1 MSDTYTGGS
10 EAVAI
15 IGYACRLPGAP
26 GPAPLWELL
35 AAGADAITETPAD
48 RARVPGV
55 PRGGFVEHVADFD
68 AAFFG
73 ISPREA
79 AANDPQQRLAL
90 ELAWEALEDARR
102 VPAGLSGS
110 RTGVFLGAIW
120 DDYATLLHREGDAGI
135 DRYSMPGLQRGV
147 IANRVSYTL
156 GVHGPSLTVDAG
168 QSSSLVSVHLA
179 CESLARG
186 ESDLALAGGVSLIL
200 APDSTVAALR
210 FGGLSPDGR
219 CFTFDE
225 RANGFV
231 RGEGGAV
238 VVLKPLARALADGDR
253 VHAVIHG
260 SAVNND
266 GGGPSLTAPSAA
278 AQEAVLRTAH
288 ARAGIAPDALGYVEL
303 HGTGTPVGD
312 PVEAAALG
320 AALGAAR
327 TAPLP
332 VGSVKTNIGHLEGA
346 AGIAGLLKAVLVVER
361 GIVPPSLNFRSAP
374 AGIPLE
380 RLNLRVQTETG
391 ALGGEGFAGVSSF
404 GMGGTNCHLVLG
416 PAPAPTARTTA
427 RTADPEARTAASTV
441 PAPAPGAGGNG
452 LPTPVVVSG
461 HTAQALRAQA
471 ARLRDAVQ
479 EADLAVADV
488 AHSLATTR
496 TRFARTAVLLAEDRE
511 QLLAQLGAVAAGL
524 PAPGVSEATARTG
537 RLAMLFSGQGSQWPA
552 MAAGLLDADEVFTRT
567 IHACEEALAPHT
579 DFSLT
584 DVLRGAEG
592 APTLERVD
600 VVQPAL
606 FAVMVA
612 LAETWRSLGV
622 EPDAVAGHSQGEI
635 AAACVA
641 GALSLEDAAAVVAL
655 RSRALRALT
664 GQGGMLS
671 VQAGAARVR
680 PWLDE
685 APTLSLAADN
695 GPAAIV
701 VSGPDGA
708 LDDFAARCA
717 SHGVGTRRIPVDY
730 ASHSAHVER
739 IHDEL
744 MTALAG
750 IRPRTSEVPFLST
763 VTGEW
768 TDTAG
773 LDAAYWYRNLRST
786 VEFSAA
792 VRRLA
797 EDDFRFLVEVTP
809 HPVLVPA
816 VRDTL
821 AELDVPGTAVV
832 GSLRRG
838 EGGLTRLLGS
848 AAELLAHGRDVR
860 LPAPPGEVVDLPTYS
875 FQRERHWRPGT
886 AAAQWSGSGEPAP
899 NTAAPDTVGPE
910 TVADRDDPLR
920 QHLRAASPQSAR
932 GTVLELVRAHAAVV
946 GGFTA
951 AADVDPELT
960 FKALG
965 LASLT
970 LVELRDRL
978 AAATGLSLPP
988 TYLFDRPTPAAVAR
1002 HLCDALRGED
1012 TDGPPLGTA
1021 PAEHAHPGEPVA
1033 IVAMACRFPGGID
1046 SPAALWDV
1054 LSEGRDVLGPLPADR
1069 GWQPSL
1075 DALDTELPAAGGFL
1089 DDIAGFDAGLFGIS
1103 PREAV
1108 AMDPQQRLLLE
1119 TSWEA
1124 LERLGTDPAGL
1135 RGSRT
1140 GVFIG
1145 ATAQDYGPRMH
1156 EPAEGSEGYL
1166 LTGSTA
1172 SVASGRIAYTFGF
1185 DGPAVTVDTACS
1197 SSLVA
1202 LHLAAQ
1208 ALRAGE
1214 CSTALAGGVT
1224 LMATPG
1230 VLAEFARQG
1239 GLSPDGRCKAFGA
1252 EADGTG
1258 WSEGAGV
1265 LVLRRL
1271 SDALADG
1278 QPVLAVVRGSAVNSD
1293 GASNG
1298 LTAPNGLAQQRVIR
1312 AALTSAGLA
1321 PSDVDL
1327 VEAHG
1332 TGTRLGD
1339 PIEAQALLATYGQG
1353 RDADSPLWLGSVK
1366 SNIGHTQAA
1375 AGVAGVIKAV
1385 MALRHGVLPRT
1396 LHADEPSPH
1405 VDWSSGAVRLL
1416 TENVTLPPADR
1427 PHRAAVSS
1435 FGISGTNAHA
1445 VLEAAPEPAAREEE
1459 GPTPGPELPE
1469 LPVLLSGRGDEALR
1483 AQAAR
1488 LRAFLDADPSVPV
1501 AAIARSSATTRFSL
1515 DRRAAVFAADREEL
1529 AARLDAL
1536 AEGRDAAGVLRGVA
1550 ASGRTGF
1557 LFSGQGAQRVGMGR
1571 GLYEVFPVFA
1581 EAFDAVCA
1589 RVDLE
1594 RPLRE
1599 VVFGED
1605 AGILDRTVYA
1615 QPALFAVEVALFRLV
1630 ESWGVVPDV
1639 LVGHS
1644 IGELAAAHVAGV
1656 LSLDDACALV
1666 SARGRL
1672 MDGLPS
1678 GGAMLAVETA
1688 EGGLELPEGMDLAA
1702 VNGPTSLT
1710 LSGDADAI
1718 AGLEEQLR
1726 AEGRRVKRLAVSHAF
1741 HSRLMEP
1748 MLAEFAAVAKS
1759 LTYHAPTIPVVTTAP
1774 GELATPE
1781 YWVGQIR
1788 EPVRFA
1794 DAVSSLADVRVF
1806 LELGPDATLSALVPH
1821 IVENA
1826 TAVPLLRRDQGDAGS
1841 ALTAAAALWTWGVA
1855 PDWAAVAGQGGPRPV
1870 ELPSYA
1876 FQRTRYWTS
1885 QTPSTTALAGAGLAV
1900 AGHPLLGAVV
1910 PLAGDGGQIWTG
1922 VIGLATHPWLADHV
1936 VHGRVVL
1943 PGTALVD
1950 LALHAGSR
1958 TGLPGLAELI
1968 VSEPLVLPEHGGT
1981 QLQMTVAGHTVEIHS
1996 RPDGDTGAPWTT
2008 HAVGTLEP
2016 VRPTQATTGT
2026 GDTWPPA
2033 GTAASPEY
2041 DVLAASGL
2049 SYGPAFQGL
2058 RAAWRDG
2065 DTVLAEVE
2073 LPEGPQA
2080 TLYDAALHALGA
2092 AGLLR
2097 EDGTALLP
2105 FAWSGVTRHADGATA
2120 LRVTLTR
2127 RGPDEYAVRLADP
2140 AGAPVL
2146 TVRSLAFRPV
2156 TADRLGAGAAP
2167 TGVLYGVDWTPAGDG
2182 ERDVPL
2188 AAVPVGTTELFD
2200 TVTAVT
2206 GLRGPDALAAA
2217 GAVPGTVL
2225 ACVGT
2230 GPEPLAAGAA
2240 LARRT
2245 YDTVTAVLGLLRD
2258 WADDARSA
2266 DSRLVVVTRNAVATG
2281 DGETVD
2287 PAAAAV
2293 WGLVRS
2299 AQTEHPG
2306 RFGLVDLDGTAAS
2319 ASALATGLPGDT
2331 PQTAFRSGTPLAP
2344 RATRLRAGTTP
2355 LWGPHDTV
2363 LITGGT
2369 GALGARVARHLA
2381 AAHGVTGLVLLSRR
2395 GPEAPGATELAAE
2408 LTAQGVTVAV
2418 VAGDA
2423 ADRRDLD
2430 RVFADHPVT
2439 SVVHTAGVL
2448 DDGLLTSLTPE
2459 RVAAVLRPKAE
2470 AAALLD
2476 EATRDPGLASF
2487 VLFSSVAAS
2496 FGTAGQAS
2504 YAAANAFLD
2513 GLAAR
2518 RRAEGLPA
2526 VAVGWGL
2533 WGGAGGMADGLGAA
2547 DRARFAALG
2556 GALDPDQ
2563 GVRLLDAAATTGPA
2577 HVLAMAAEPTP
2588 EGSAPPLLRHLAR
2601 PVLRSAAARAAGLA
2615 TAADGLAALPEPE
2628 RTRAVEELVRTTVA
2642 AVLGHSSGT
2651 RVDAD
2656 RTFKDLGFD
2665 SLTGVEL
2672 RNRLAAATGLRLAAT
2687 LVFSHPSPAALTAH
2701 LREELSGAADVTAAP
2716 RPRRTAVTDEPI
2728 AVVAMSCRYPGGVD
2742 SPEELWRMVR
2752 EGREGITGFPTDRGW
2767 DLARLHDPDPSRP
2780 GTTYARHGGF
2790 LHDAAAFDAGLFGVS
2805 PREALAMDPQQR
2817 LMLELSWEAFERAGI
2832 DPARLRGSDT
2842 GVFAGVMYHD
2852 YAAAAETLPETE
2864 GYRATG
2870 GAGSVVSGR
2879 IAYTYGLEGPAVTV
2893 DTACSSSL
2901 VALHLAARSL
2911 RAGECS
2917 MALVGGVT
2925 VMSTPGVF
2933 VDFSKQRGLAPDGR
2947 CKSFSA
2953 EADGTGWSEGAGVL
2967 LVERLSDARRNGHK
2981 VLAVVRGSAVNQDG
2995 ASNGLTA
3002 PHGPS
3007 QERVIKAALAD
3018 AGLHPSDVDM
3028 VEAHGTGTKLGDP
3041 VEAEA
3046 LLATYGRGR
3055 DPELPLW
3062 LGSLKSNIGHTQA
3075 AAGVGGII
3083 KTVMALRH
3091 GVLPRTLHAG
3101 VPSPHVDWS
3110 AGAVELLTEERPW
3123 PATGRPRR
3131 AAVSSFGISGTNAHT
3146 MIEQAPD
3153 EPVAD
3158 HPLPQVPDTLVPW
3171 VLSGASPEGLRAQ
3184 AARLRAAAAAEKP
3197 ADVGLSLVT
3206 RRAALEHRAV
3216 VLGTGSEEL
3225 LRELD
3230 ALAAGRGNA
3239 PSGVAASGRTGFL
3252 FSGQGAQRVGMG
3264 RELYEAFPV
3273 FAGAF
3278 DAVCTRVDLERPL
3291 RDVVFGEDAELLA
3304 RTAYTQPALF
3314 AVEVALFRLVESWGV
3329 VPDVLVGHS
3338 IGELAAAHCA
3348 GVLSLDDACALVSAR
3363 GRLMDA
3369 LPAGGAMLAVE
3380 AAEGELELPEG
3391 VDLAAVNG
3399 PISVTVSGDADAIAG
3414 LEERLRSEGV
3424 RVKRLTVSHAF
3435 HSRLMEPMLAEFAAV
3450 AKSLTY
3456 HAPTIPVVTT
3466 APGDLATPE
3475 YWVGQIREPVRFA
3488 EAIASLTD
3496 TRTFLELG
3504 PDATLSAL
3512 VPHIVEDAT
3521 AVPALRPGHDEHGT
3535 LLRAVA
3541 ATYVRGTD
3549 VAWERYFAPLGG
3561 RPVELPTYAFQ
3572 HERYWPDAVADVGV
3586 TAARDQAEAGFWTA
3600 VAGRDVE
3607 RLADTLGLPDDE
3619 ARRGLAGL
3627 MPHLSSWHD
3636 RRRTEATVGS
3646 WYHRTVWRP
3655 VAPAPA
3661 VLDGV
3666 WLLVG
3671 TEATEATDVTRDG
3684 TGSTGGMHGT
3694 GAEIADALRRGGA
3707 TVLGL
3712 PHPGDDR
3719 AALAERLRSYG
3730 ELAGVVSLLGTDT
3743 EALHEGAALS
3753 RGLAATLLLT
3763 QACADAD
3770 VPLWALTRG
3779 AVSTGRA
3786 DGPPDPAQAQIWG
3799 FGRVAALEL
3808 PHVWGGLLDLP
3819 ETLDARAGNRLCAV
3833 LAAGRARDGGGDVED
3848 QVAVRADGVYARRL
3862 VTAVPPPLA
3871 VAPGPRTGGTV
3882 LVTGG
3887 TGALGAQVARLLAAR
3902 GHTRLLLV
3910 GRRGPEAPGAAEL
3923 VAELAAAGTAATAV
3937 ACDIA
3942 DRDALAALLAGM
3954 PEQHPLTA
3962 VVHAAGVLDDG
3973 VLDGLTPDRFEQV
3986 LRSKT
3991 LAAENLDALSR
4002 GLTLDAFV
4010 LFSSFTGAVGTAGQA
4025 NYAAANAH
4033 LDALAERRRA
4043 QGLPATSIG
4052 WGPWAETGM
4061 AEDEALTQR
4070 LRRSGLT
4077 PLSPD
4082 LAVTVLGRT
4091 LDGTDAGGDG
4101 SAGAAGAAVV
4111 VADVDWERFGS
4122 GFTAARP
4129 GRLLRELVPAGPP
4142 DGTEDPNGAGDLAA
4156 RLAAAGEGERR
4167 RITEDLVRTLAA
4179 FVLGHGT
4186 AATVAPDKAF
4196 RDLGF
4201 DSLTAVELRN
4211 ALRAATGLPLPA
4223 GLIFD
4228 HPTPAALA
4236 ARLRAELTGAAEAAA
4251 PAASAVSAVPSAS
4264 VAADDPIAIVAM
4276 GCRFPGAATPEEFWD
4291 LLADGLDLV
4300 GDFPADRGWDLRD
4313 APDFARRGA
4322 FLPDAAD
4329 FDADLFGVSP
4339 REALAMDP
4347 QQRLMLETSWE
4358 TFERAGLDPAS
4369 LKGRRIGVFA
4379 GTNGQD
4385 YAGLFPAVGS
4395 GLEGHVATGSA
4406 ASVLSGRVSYTYGL
4420 EGPAI
4425 TVDTACSSSLVALH
4439 LAAQSLRSGE
4449 CSMALA
4455 GGVTVM
4461 AGPLAFL
4468 EFAHQRGL
4476 AADGRCKA
4484 FGAEADGTGWGE
4496 GVGLVLLERL
4506 SEARA
4511 NGRRV
4516 LGILRGSAVN
4526 QDGASN
4532 GLTAPNGPAQQRVI
4546 RAALASARLWP
4557 SEVDAVEAHGTGT
4570 KLGDPIEAEAL
4581 LATYGKDRTEPL
4593 YLGSVKSNIGH
4604 TQAAAGI
4611 AGVIKMLLAMHH
4623 GVLPRTLH
4631 AAEPS
4636 PAVDWNTG
4644 GLRLLTETTP
4654 WTPRAGRPRRAAVS
4668 SFGISGTNAHVV
4680 LEQAEQADVAVPPA
4694 PPQRSVLPWAFS
4706 AHSGAALRA
4715 RAEAL
4720 RTLCET
4726 PGVPSAATG
4735 RALATTSLG
4744 QAHRAVVL
4752 AEDIAGYSAGLTAL
4766 TADEPAAG
4774 TIRGAVR
4781 EGRTGFLFSGQGAQ
4795 RVGMG
4800 RELYDAFPVFADAFD
4815 DVCAR
4820 VDLERPL
4827 REVAFGEDAGLL
4839 DRTVYA
4845 QAGLFAVEVALYRL
4859 VESWGVVPD
4868 VLVGHSIGELAAAHV
4883 AGVLSLDDACALVSA
4898 RGRLMDGLPSG
4909 GAMLAVEAAEDE
4921 LELPEGVDLAAVNGP
4936 ASVTVSGVADAIG
4949 VLEER
4954 LRSEGVRVKRLTV
4967 SHAFHSHLMEPMLAD
4982 FAAVAKSLTYHSPTI
4997 PLVTTAP
5004 GDLATPEYWI
5014 GQIREP
5020 VRFADAIAS
5029 LTTEHTRFV
5038 ELGPDGTLSAL
5049 VPGAVPVLRRSR
5061 PETESLFAAL
5071 ARLWVEGT
5079 AVDLAAAFPEAPPVT
5094 LPPYPFQR
5102 TRFWPQAA
5110 PAAHRTA
5117 SGEVRGEGPGE
5128 GRYEVTWVS
5137 MAEGTARP
5145 TGTWL
5150 LVTPPGGDDR
5160 GDVDTDPVG
5169 RALQR
5174 AGARVV
5180 AVPGGTDRAAL
5191 AARLRAATEETMPAG
5206 VLALP
5211 PGAGGLPSVVALVQA
5226 LDDAGVPG
5234 PLWCATQGAVRAST
5248 DDPGPDPDQAA
5259 VWGFGRVAALE
5270 TPRTWGG
5277 LVDLPTEWDDRT
5289 GVRLAALL
5297 GGDRS
5302 EDQVAIRRTGVL
5314 GRRLVEGAPG
5324 RGDRTAD
5331 GWRPTG
5337 TVLVTGGTGALGAHT
5352 ARRLARQ
5359 GAPHVLLVGRRGPD
5373 APGAGELAAELTALG
5388 SRVTLAACDVSDRAA
5403 LAELLAGIPE
5413 ELPLTGI
5420 VHAAG
5425 TVDDGVIGS
5434 LSPDGVA
5441 ELLHTRLA
5449 AVRHLDELTVAQPL
5463 DHFVLFTSF
5472 AGVVGNLGQAAYAA
5486 GNAALDAF
5494 AQRRR
5499 AAGRPT
5505 TALAW
5510 GPWAGAGVGAG
5521 AAAGEQQRRTG
5532 VTPLSPDAALL
5543 AFDEALAEDRTTVCV
5558 AGIDWSRFGPVIEA
5572 GRGGRLLDL
5581 LPAAPR
5587 PAPPVPDGNEN
5598 RRGPG
5603 QGPDLAE
5610 RLARAPQ
5617 AEQER
5622 ILLDLVV
5629 SRTATALGHRT
5640 PAAIDPDRQFRD
5652 LGTDSVMAVELRNLL
5667 DAATGQSLPATLAFD
5682 HPTPAALAAHLRGLL
5697 VGGPDPATDA
5707 ASTES
5712 AVARLERLE
5721 AELAATPPD
5730 AEETAVLLARLRDLT
5745 DRLRTA
5751 TAAPPAH
5758 SGPKGGDGEIDLES
5772 ATASDLFDL
5781 IHKEFGKS

>member
-26 GPAPLWELL
+26 GPAALWELL
-35 AAGADAITETPAD
+35 AAGADAVTETPAD

-55 PRGGFVEHVADFD
+55 PRGGFVDHVADFD

-79 AANDPQQRLAL
+79 AATDPQQRLAL
-90 ELAWEALEDARR
+90 ELAWEALEDARS
-102 VPAGLSGS
+102 VPADLRGS

-120 DDYATLLHREGDAGI
+120 DDYATLLHREGDDGV
-135 DRYSMPGLQRGV
+135 DRHTMPGLQRGV

-231 RGEGGAV
+231 RGEGGGV

-253 VHAVIHG
+253 IHAVVHG

-278 AQEAVLRTAH
+278 AQEAVVRAAH
-288 ARAGIAPDALGYVEL
+288 ARAGVAPDAVGYVEL

-346 AGIAGLLKAVLVVER
+346 AGVAGLLKAVLTVER
-361 GIVPPSLNFRSAP
+361 GLVPPSLNFRSAP

-416 PAPAPTARTTA
+416 PAPTASPA
-427 RTADPEARTAASTV
+427 TAASPATTTSPV
-441 PAPAPGAGGNG
+441 PAATSVPAASPAPAPAADGEA

-461 HTAQALRAQA
+461 RTAQALRAQA
-471 ARLRDAVQ
+471 ARLRDAV
-479 EADLAVADV
+479 EESDLAVADV

-511 QLLAQLGAVAAGL
+511 QLLEQLGAVAAGL

-567 IHACEEALAPHT
+567 VHACEAALAPHT

-592 APTLERVD
+592 APTLDRVD

-655 RSRALRALT
+655 RSRALRALA

-671 VQAGAARVR
+671 VQAGADRVR
-680 PWLDE
+680 QWLD
-685 APTLSLAADN
+685 ATPSLSLAADN
-695 GPAAIV
+695 GPAAVV
-701 VSGPDGA
+701 VSGPDGDLDA
-708 LDDFAARCA
+708 LAARCA
-717 SHGVGTRRIPVDY
+717 SHGVATRRIPVDY
-730 ASHSAHVER
+730 ASHSAQVER
-739 IHDEL
+739 IREEL
-744 MTALAG
+744 LSALAG
-750 IRPRTSEVPFLST
+750 IRPRTSDVPFLST

-786 VEFSAA
+786 VEFAGA

-797 EDDFRFLVEVTP
+797 EEDFRFLVEVTP

-821 AELDVPGTAVV
+821 AELDVTGTAVV

-838 EGGLTRLLGS
+838 EGGPARLLASG
-848 AAELLAHGRDVR
+848 AELLAHGLDVR
-860 LPAPPGEVVDLPTYS
+860 LPAPPGEVVDLPTYA
-875 FQRERHWRPGT
+875 FQRERHWRPGP
-886 AAAQWSGSGEPAP
+886 AAERWNGTTEPGG
-899 NTAAPDTVGPE
+899 NTAADGTAAHPTATDRTVAAPAVAAPAVAAPAAAGPE
-910 TVADRDDPLR
+910 DALR
-920 QHLRAASPQSAR
+920 ERLRSASRQSAR
-932 GTVLELVRAHAAVV
+932 GTVLELVRSHAAVA
-946 GGFTA
+946 GGF
-951 AADVDPELT
+951 ADASAVDPELT
-960 FKALG
+960 FKDLG

-978 AAATGLSLPP
+978 AAATGLTLPP
-988 TYLFDRPTPAAVAR
+988 TYLFDRPTPAEVAR

-1012 TDGPPLGTA
+1012 TDGTPPGTA
-1021 PAEHAHPGEPVA
+1021 ARNPVDPGEPVA

-1054 LSEGRDVLGPLPADR
+1054 LSEGREVLGGLPADR
-1069 GWQPSL
+1069 GWQPYL

-1089 DDIAGFDAGLFGIS
+1089 ADIAGFDAGLFGIS
-1103 PREAV
+1103 PREAQ

-1124 LERLGTDPAGL
+1124 LERLGTDPAAL

-1140 GVFIG
+1140 GVFVG
-1145 ATAQDYGPRMH
+1145 ATAMDYGPRMH
-1156 EPAEGSEGYL
+1156 EPGEGAEGYL

-1185 DGPAVTVDTACS
+1185 EGPAVTVDTACS

-1208 ALRAGE
+1208 SLRAGE

-1278 QPVLAVVRGSAVNSD
+1278 QRVLAVVRGSAVTSD

-1312 AALTSAGLA
+1312 DALASAGLT

-1353 RDADSPLWLGSVK
+1353 RDPEQPVWLGSVK

-1396 LHADEPSPH
+1396 LHADTPSPH
-1405 VDWSSGAVRLL
+1405 VDWSAGAVRLL
-1416 TENVTLPPADR
+1416 TENVPLAPADR

-1445 VLEAAPEPAAREEE
+1445 VIEAAPAPAGPATEEPAA
-1459 GPTPGPELPE
+1459 GPA
-1469 LPVLLSGRGDEALR
+1469 LPVLLSGRGDTALR

-1488 LRAFLDADPSVPV
+1488 LRSFLDTEPFLPV
-1501 AAIARSSATTRFSL
+1501 TAIARSSATTRFTL

-1536 AEGRDAAGVLRGVA
+1536 AAGHDSAGLLSGVA
-1550 ASGRTGF
+1550 APGRVGF

-1571 GLYEVFPVFA
+1571 ELYEAFPVFA

-1589 RVDLE
+1589 RVELE
-1594 RPLRE
+1594 LPLLRD
-1599 VVFGED
+1599 VVFGDD
-1605 AGILDRTVYA
+1605 AELLARTVYT

-1630 ESWGVVPDV
+1630 ESWGLAPDV

-1644 IGELAAAHVAGV
+1644 IGELAAAHCAGV
-1656 LSLDDACALV
+1656 LSLEDACRLV

-1672 MDGLPS
+1672 MDALPS
-1678 GGAMLAVETA
+1678 GGAMLAVEAA
-1688 EGGLELPEGMDLAA
+1688 EDGLELPDGVDLAA
-1702 VNGPTSLT
+1702 VNGPTSVT
-1710 LSGDADAI
+1710 VSGDAEAVDS
-1718 AGLEEQLR
+1718 LEERLR
-1726 AEGRRVKRLAVSHAF
+1726 AEGVRVKRLTVSHAF

-1748 MLAEFAAVAKS
+1748 MQAEFAAVAES
-1759 LTYHAPTIPVVTTAP
+1759 LTYHAPAIPVVTTAP
-1774 GELATPE
+1774 GDIATPA

-1794 DAVSSLADVRVF
+1794 DAIASLGDTRTF
-1806 LELGPDATLSALVPH
+1806 LELGPDGTLSALVPL
-1821 IVENA
+1821 VSDDA
-1826 TAVPLLRRDQGDAGS
+1826 TAVPLLRRDQDAAGS
-1841 ALTAAAALWTWGVA
+1841 ALTAVAALWTRGVA
-1855 PDWAAVAGQGGPRPV
+1855 PDWAAVAGPGGGHPV
-1870 ELPSYA
+1870 ELPAYA

-1885 QTPSTTALAGAGLAV
+1885 QVPSTTALAGAGLAV
-1900 AGHPLLGAVV
+1900 AHHPLLGAEV
-1910 PLAGDGGQIWTG
+1910 PLAGDGGQVWTG

-1943 PGTALVD
+1943 PGTAYVD
-1950 LALHAGSR
+1950 LALHAGR
-1958 TGLPGLAELI
+1958 QAGLPGLAELI
-1968 VSEPLVLPEHGGT
+1968 VHEPLVLPERGGC
-1981 QLQMTVAGHTVEIHS
+1981 QLQMTVSGHTVEIHS
-1996 RPDGDTGAPWTT
+1996 RPDGDSGARWTT

-2016 VRPTQATTGT
+2016 DRPAGEAPRP
-2026 GDTWPPA
+2026 DDAWPPTSPSVA
-2033 GTAASPEY
+2033 PEY
-2041 DVLAASGL
+2041 DALAAAGL
-2049 SYGPAFQGL
+2049 AYGPGFRGL
-2058 RAAWRDG
+2058 RAAWREG
-2065 DTVLAEVE
+2065 DTVHAEVE

-2080 TLYDAALHALGA
+2080 VLYDAALHALGA
-2092 AGLLR
+2092 TGLLR
-2097 EDGTALLP
+2097 EDGSALLP
-2105 FAWSGVTRHADGATA
+2105 FAWSGVTRHAVGATA
-2120 LRVTLTR
+2120 LRVALTR
-2127 RGPDEYAVRLADP
+2127 RGPDEYTVRLADP
-2140 AGAPVL
+2140 AGRPVL
-2146 TVRSLAFRPV
+2146 TARSLAFRPV
-2156 TADRLGAGAAP
+2156 TADRLGDAA
-2167 TGVLYGVDWTPAGDG
+2167 TGVLHGIDWTPATEG
-2182 ERDVPL
+2182 EETREAPL
-2188 AAVPVGTTELFD
+2188 AALPVCTADLLD
-2200 TVTAVT
+2200 TVAGVT
-2206 GLRGPDALAAA
+2206 RFPDLKAWAEE
-2217 GAVPGTVL
+2217 GAHPGVVL
-2225 ACVGT
+2225 ACVGS
-2230 GPEPLAAGAA
+2230 GPEPAAVGAA

-2245 YDTVTAVLGLLRD
+2245 HATVDAVLALLRD
-2258 WADDARSA
+2258 WADDERFA
-2266 DSRLVVVTRNAVATG
+2266 DGRLVVVTRNAVATA
-2281 DGETVD
+2281 DGEPVD

-2306 RFGLVDLDGTAAS
+2306 RFGLVDLDGTPAS
-2319 ASALATGLPGDT
+2319 AQALAGGLPGDI
-2331 PQTAFRSGTPLAP
+2331 PQTALRSGTPLTP
-2344 RATRLRAGTTP
+2344 RATRLRGGTTP
-2355 LWGPHDTV
+2355 TWGPRDTV

-2381 AAHGVTGLVLLSRR
+2381 AEHGVAGLVLLSRS
-2395 GPEAPGATELAAE
+2395 GPDAPGAGELVAE
-2408 LTAQGVTVAV
+2408 LTAHGVTATV

-2423 ADRRDLD
+2423 ADRRVLD
-2430 RVFADHPVT
+2430 RVLADHPVT

-2459 RVAAVLRPKAE
+2459 RLAAVLRPKAGT
-2470 AAALLD
+2470 AALLD
-2476 EATRDPGLASF
+2476 EATRHLGLTSF

-2526 VAVGWGL
+2526 LSVGWGL

-2556 GALDPDQ
+2556 GALEPDQ
-2563 GVRLLDAAATTGPA
+2563 GVRLLDAAAAAGPA
-2577 HVLAMAAEPTP
+2577 HVLAMAAQPVPDATTTT
-2588 EGSAPPLLRHLAR
+2588 PLLRHLVRAELR
-2601 PVLRSAAARAAGLA
+2601 PAASAAS
-2615 TAADGLAALPEPE
+2615 AADPGGLTALPERE
-2628 RTRAVEELVRTTVA
+2628 RARAVEELVRTTVT

-2651 RVDAD
+2651 RLDPD

-2701 LREELSGAADVTAAP
+2701 LLQELGGTATTAAVA
-2716 RPRRTAVTDEPI
+2716 RSPRRTATTDEPI
-2728 AVVAMSCRYPGGVD
+2728 AIVAMSCRYPGGVD

-2752 EGREGITGFPTDRGW
+2752 EGRDGITGFPTDRGW
-2767 DLARLHDPDPSRP
+2767 DLGRLHDPDPSRP

-2817 LMLELSWEAFERAGI
+2817 LLLELSWETFERAGI
-2832 DPARLRGSDT
+2832 DPATLRGSET

-2852 YAAAAETLPETE
+2852 YAAAAETLHETE

-2879 IAYTYGLEGPAVTV
+2879 ISYTYGLEGPAVTV

-2917 MALVGGVT
+2917 LALVGGVT
-2925 VMSTPGVF
+2925 VMSTPSVF

-2953 EADGTGWSEGAGVL
+2953 DADGTGWSEGAGML
-2967 LVERLSDARRNGHK
+2967 LVERLSDAVRNGHR
-2981 VLAVVRGSAVNQDG
+2981 VLALVRGSAVNQDG

-3007 QERVIKAALAD
+3007 QERVIRAALAD
-3018 AGLHPSDVDM
+3018 AGLTPGDVDM

-3055 DPELPLW
+3055 NPEQPLW

-3091 GVLPRTLHAG
+3091 GVLPRTLHAD

-3110 AGAVELLTEERPW
+3110 AGAVELLAEERPW
-3123 PATGRPRR
+3123 PETGRPRR

-3146 MIEQAPD
+3146 MIEQAPA
-3153 EPVAD
+3153 EPVAGEPVPRD
-3158 HPLPQVPDTLVPW
+3158 PDTLIPW
-3171 VLSGASPEGLRAQ
+3171 VLSGATPEALRAQ
-3184 AARLRAAAAAEKP
+3184 AARLRSSATAEDP
-3197 ADVGLSLVT
+3197 ADVGLSLAT

-3216 VLGTGSEEL
+3216 VLGAGREEL
-3225 LRELD
+3225 LAHLDEL
-3230 ALAAGRGNA
+3230 ATGRGNT
-3239 PSGVAASGRTGFL
+3239 PTGVAVSGRTGFL

-3273 FAGAF
+3273 FAEAF
-3278 DAVCTRVDLERPL
+3278 DAVCARVDLELPL
-3291 RDVVFGEDAELLA
+3291 RGVVFGDDAALLA
-3304 RTAYTQPALF
+3304 RTVYTQPALF

-3329 VPDVLVGHS
+3329 TPDVLVGHS

-3348 GVLSLDDACALVSAR
+3348 GVLSLDDACALVSTR

-3369 LPAGGAMLAVE
+3369 LPSGGAMLAVE
-3380 AAEGELELPEG
+3380 ASEDGLDLPEG

-3399 PISVTVSGDADAIAG
+3399 PTSITVSGDAEAVGA
-3414 LEERLRSEGV
+3414 LEERLRAEGV

-3435 HSRLMEPMLAEFAAV
+3435 HSRLMEPMQAEFAAV
-3450 AKSLTY
+3450 AESLTY
-3456 HAPTIPVVTT
+3456 HAPAIPVVTT
-3466 APGDLATPE
+3466 APGDLATPD

-3488 EAIASLTD
+3488 DAIASLTD

-3504 PDATLSAL
+3504 PDGTLSAL
-3512 VPHIVEDAT
+3512 VPHITDDAT
-3521 AVPALRPGHDEHGT
+3521 AAPALRPEQGEHAR

-3541 ATYVRGTD
+3541 EVYVRGAA
-3549 VAWERYFAPLGG
+3549 VAWETFFAPLGG

-3572 HERYWPDAVADVGV
+3572 HERYWPDAVADAGAA
-3586 TAARDQAEAGFWTA
+3586 TARDEAEADFWTA
-3600 VAGRDVE
+3600 VAGQDVD
-3607 RLADTLGLPDDE
+3607 RLADALGLPDDD

-3646 WYHRTVWRP
+3646 WYHRAVWRP

-3671 TEATEATDVTRDG
+3671 ADLDEG
-3684 TGSTGGMHGT
+3684 P
-3694 GAEIADALRRGGA
+3694 GARIADALRRGGA

-3712 PHPGDDR
+3712 PDPGDDR
-3719 AALAERLRSYG
+3719 TALADRLRGYG
-3730 ELAGVVSLLGTDT
+3730 DLAGVVSLCGTDT
-3743 EALHEGAALS
+3743 TALRDGGALG

-3808 PHVWGGLLDLP
+3808 PHVWGGLIDLP
-3819 ETLDARAGNRLCAV
+3819 ETLDDRAGNRLCAV
-3833 LAAGRARDGGGDVED
+3833 LAAGRDRDGDGDVED
-3848 QVAVRADGVYARRL
+3848 QLAVRADGVSARRL
-3862 VTAVPPPLA
+3862 VAAPAPPPA
-3871 VAPGPRTGGTV
+3871 TGPGPRTDGTV

-3910 GRRGPEAPGAAEL
+3910 GRRGPDAPGAAEL
-3923 VAELAAAGTAATAV
+3923 VAELAAAGATATAV
-3937 ACDIA
+3937 ACDAA
-3942 DRDALAALLAGM
+3942 DRDALAALLAGI

-3973 VLDGLTPDRFEQV
+3973 VLDALTPDRFEQV
-3986 LRSKT
+3986 LRAKT
-3991 LAAENLDALSR
+3991 LAAENLDALS
-4002 GLTLDAFV
+4002 GDLPLDSFV

-4043 QGLPATSIG
+4043 RGLPATSIG
-4052 WGPWAETGM
+4052 FGPWAETGM

-4077 PLSPD
+4077 PLDPD
-4082 LAVTVLGRT
+4082 LAIGVLGRT
-4091 LDGTDAGGDG
+4091 LDGTDATAD
-4101 SAGAAGAAVV
+4101 GAAVV
-4111 VADVDWERFGS
+4111 VADVDWRRFAT

-4129 GRLLRELVPAGPP
+4129 SRLLRELVPAGRP
-4142 DGTEDPNGAGDLAA
+4142 DEAGDPAGATGLAA

-4236 ARLRAELTGAAEAAA
+4236 ARLRADLTGATEAVA
-4251 PAASAVSAVPSAS
+4251 PAGAPGPSAS
-4264 VAADDPIAIVAM
+4264 AAADDPVAVVAM
-4276 GCRFPGAATPEEFWD
+4276 GCRFPGAATPEEFWEV
-4291 LLADGLDLV
+4291 LTQGLDLV
-4300 GDFPADRGWDLRD
+4300 GDLPADRGWDLRD

-4322 FLPDAAD
+4322 FLPDAAG

-4358 TFERAGLDPAS
+4358 TFERAGLDPAT
-4369 LKGRRIGVFA
+4369 LQGRRIGVFA

-4395 GLEGHVATGSA
+4395 GVEGHVATGSA
-4406 ASVLSGRVSYTYGL
+4406 ASVLSGRISYTYGL

-4461 AGPLAFL
+4461 TGPTAFV

-4476 AADGRCKA
+4476 SADGRCKA
-4484 FGAEADGTGWGE
+4484 FAASADGTGWGE

-4506 SEARA
+4506 SDARA

-4516 LGILRGSAVN
+4516 LGLLRGSAVN

-4570 KLGDPIEAEAL
+4570 RLGDPIEAEAL

-4593 YLGSVKSNIGH
+4593 HLGSVKSNIGH

-4611 AGVIKMLLAMHH
+4611 AGVIKMLLAMQH

-4631 AAEPS
+4631 AAEPT
-4636 PAVDWNTG
+4636 PAVDWDTG
-4644 GLRLLTETTP
+4644 SLRLLDEATP
-4654 WTPRAGRPRRAAVS
+4654 WTPRDGRPRRAAVS

-4680 LEQAEQADVAVPPA
+4680 LEQADDAA
-4694 PPQRSVLPWAFS
+4694 PSAPDQRSVLPWAFS
-4706 AHSGAALRA
+4706 AHSGTALRA

-4720 RTLCET
+4720 KALCDT
-4726 PGVPSAATG
+4726 PGTSAVATG
-4735 RALATTSLG
+4735 RTLATTARG

-4752 AEDIAGYSAGLTAL
+4752 AEDLTGYATGLTAL

-4774 TIRGAVR
+4774 TVRGTVR

-4800 RELYDAFPVFADAFD
+4800 RELYEAFPVFADAFD
-4815 DVCAR
+4815 AVCAR
-4820 VDLERPL
+4820 VDLDRPL
-4827 REVAFGEDAGLL
+4827 REVVFGDGEALN
-4839 DRTVYA
+4839 RTVYA
-4845 QAGLFAVEVALYRL
+4845 QAGLFALEVALFRL
-4859 VESWGVVPD
+4859 VESWGVTPD
-4868 VLVGHSIGELAAAHV
+4868 VLVGHSIGELAAAHC
-4883 AGVLSLDDACALVSA
+4883 AGVLSLDDACRLVSA
-4898 RGRLMDGLPSG
+4898 RGRLMDALPSG
-4909 GAMLAVEAAEDE
+4909 GAMLAVETAEDG
-4921 LELPEGVDLAAVNGP
+4921 LELPDGVDLAAVNGP
-4936 ASVTVSGVADAIG
+4936 TSITVSGDADAIG
-4949 VLEER
+4949 TLEEG

-4967 SHAFHSHLMEPMLAD
+4967 SHAFHSHLMEPMQAE
-4982 FAAVAKSLTYHSPTI
+4982 FAAVAKALTYHTPSVPV
-4997 PLVTTAP
+4997 VTTAP
-5004 GDLATPEYWI
+5004 GDIATPDYWVD
-5014 GQIREP
+5014 QIREP

-5029 LTTEHTRFV
+5029 LTEHTRFL
-5038 ELGPDGTLSAL
+5038 ELGPAGALSAL
-5049 VPGAVPVLRRSR
+5049 VPGAVPAMRRDR
-5061 PETESLFAAL
+5061 PEAECLFAAL

-5079 AVDLAAAFPEAPPVT
+5079 DVDLAAAFPQAPPVT
-5094 LPPYPFQR
+5094 LPPYPFQH
-5102 TRFWPQAA
+5102 TRFWPEAT
-5110 PAAHRTA
+5110 PAAHRA
-5117 SGEVRGEGPGE
+5117 APDR
-5128 GRYEVTWVS
+5128 GRYEVIWTPV
-5137 MAEGTARP
+5137 AEGAARP
-5145 TGTWL
+5145 AGTWL
-5150 LVTPPGGDDR
+5150 LVTPPGGGARADVAADR
-5160 GDVDTDPVG
+5160 VG
-5169 RALQR
+5169 RALEG

-5191 AARLRAATEETMPAG
+5191 TARLRAATEGSTPAG
-5206 VLALP
+5206 VLALAS
-5211 PGAGGLPSVVALVQA
+5211 GAGSLPSVVVLAQA

-5234 PLWCATQGAVRAST
+5234 PLWCATQGAVRVST

-5259 VWGFGRVAALE
+5259 VWGFGLTAALE
-5270 TPRTWGG
+5270 MPRTWGG
-5277 LVDLPTEWDDRT
+5277 LVDLPAEWDDRT
-5289 GVRLAALL
+5289 GTRLAALL
-5297 GGDRS
+5297 GSADA
-5302 EDQVAIRRTGVL
+5302 EDQAAIRRTGVL
-5314 GRRLVEGAPG
+5314 GRRLVQDAPRRADG
-5324 RGDRTAD
+5324 TPD

-5337 TVLVTGGTGALGAHT
+5337 TVLITGGTGALGAHT
-5352 ARRLARQ
+5352 ARRLARR
-5359 GAPHVLLVGRRGPD
+5359 GAPHLLLVGRRGPD
-5373 APGAGELAAELTALG
+5373 APGAAELAAELTALG
-5388 SRVTLAACDVSDRAA
+5388 SRVTLAACDTADRDA
-5403 LAELLAGIPE
+5403 LAELLAHLPE
-5413 ELPLTGI
+5413 DLPLSGV

-5425 TVDDGVIGS
+5425 TVHDGVITS
-5434 LSPDGVA
+5434 LTPDGVA
-5441 ELLHTRLA
+5441 DLLDTRLA
-5449 AVRHLDELTVAQPL
+5449 AARHLDELTAEHRL

-5499 AAGRPT
+5499 AAGRAT

-5510 GPWAGAGVGAG
+5510 GPWAGTGVGA
-5521 AAAGEQQRRTG
+5521 ATAAGEQQQRTG
-5532 VTPLSPDAALL
+5532 VTPLSPDEALL

-5558 AGIDWSRFGPVIEA
+5558 AGIDWNRFGSLLRA

-5587 PAPPVPDGNEN
+5587 PATPATD
-5598 RRGPG
+5598 G
-5603 QGPDLAE
+5603 QGQGQEQPDLAG
-5610 RLARAPQ
+5610 RLAGASR

-5622 ILLDLVV
+5622 VLVDLVV
-5629 SRTATALGHRT
+5629 SRTAAALGHRT
-5640 PAAIDPDRQFRD
+5640 TAAIDPDRQFRA

-5667 DAATGQSLPATLAFD
+5667 DAATGLSLPATLVFD
-5682 HPTPAALAAHLRGLL
+5682 HPTPAALAAHLRGRLL
-5697 VGGPDPATDA
+5697 GEDPATDPA
-5707 ASTES
+5707 DTES
-5712 AVARLERLE
+5712 AVVRLEKFELGLLE
-5721 AELAATPPD
+5721 TPPD

-5745 DRLRTA
+5745 DRLRSA
-5751 TAAPPAH
+5751 AAPAPAR
-5758 SGPKGGDGEIDLES
+5758 SGPTGAADEIDLEAAS
-5772 ATASDLFDL
+5772 ASDLFDL

>member
-26 GPAPLWELL
+26 GPAPLWDLL
-35 AAGADAITETPAD
+35 VAGADAITETPAD

-55 PRGGFVEHVADFD
+55 PRGGFIEHVADFD

-79 AANDPQQRLAL
+79 AATDPQQRLAL
-90 ELAWEALEDARR
+90 ELAWEALEDARHI
-102 VPAGLSGS
+102 PAGLSGS

-238 VVLKPLARALADGDR
+238 VVLKPLARALADNDR
-253 VHAVIHG
+253 IHAVIHG

-288 ARAGIAPDALGYVEL
+288 TRAGITPDAVGYVEL

-346 AGIAGLLKAVLVVER
+346 AGIAGLLKAVLAVER
-361 GIVPPSLNFRSAP
+361 GVVPPSLNFRSAP

-416 PAPAPTARTTA
+416 PAPAPAARPAAVSTT
-427 RTADPEARTAASTV
+427 
-441 PAPAPGAGGNG
+441 PAVDGNG
-452 LPTPVVVSG
+452 LPTPVVVSA

-471 ARLRDAVQ
+471 ARLRDAVE

-496 TRFARTAVLLAEDRE
+496 TRFARTAVLLAEDRA
-511 QLLAQLGAVAAGL
+511 QLLAQLGAVIAGL

-552 MAAGLLDADEVFTRT
+552 MAAGLLDVDEVFTRT

-606 FAVMVA
+606 FSVMVA
-612 LAETWRSLGV
+612 LAATWRSLGV
-622 EPDAVAGHSQGEI
+622 QPDAVAGHSQGEI

-655 RSRALRALT
+655 RSRALRALA

-695 GPAAIV
+695 GPAAVV
-701 VSGPDGA
+701 VSGPDAA

-717 SHGVGTRRIPVDY
+717 SHGVGTKRIPVDY

-750 IRPRTSEVPFLST
+750 IRPRTSDVPFLST

-797 EDDFRFLVEVTP
+797 EEDFRFLVEVTP

-838 EGGLTRLLGS
+838 EGTLTRLLGS
-848 AAELLAHGRDVR
+848 AAELLAHGRDVD
-860 LPAPPGEVVDLPTYS
+860 LPAPPGEAVDLPTYA
-875 FQRERHWRPGT
+875 FQRERHWRPG
-886 AAAQWSGSGEPAP
+886 AAAAPWSGSGEPPSNSAV
-899 NTAAPDTVGPE
+899 PDTAGPR
-910 TVADRDDPLR
+910 TATDRDDPLR
-920 QHLRAASPQSAR
+920 ARLRATSPQSAR
-932 GTVLELVRAHAAVV
+932 GTVLELVRSHAAVV
-946 GGFTA
+946 GGFAA
-951 AADVDPELT
+951 AADVNPELT

-978 AAATGLSLPP
+978 AAATGLTLPP
-988 TYLFDRPTPAAVAR
+988 TYLFERPTPAAVAR
-1002 HLCDALRGED
+1002 HLCDVLRGED
-1012 TDGPPLGTA
+1012 TDGPPRGTV
-1021 PAEHAHPGEPVA
+1021 PAAHMEPGEPVA

-1054 LSEGRDVLGPLPADR
+1054 LSEGREVLGDLPTDR

-1075 DALDTELPAAGGFL
+1075 DALDIELPSSGGFL

-1103 PREAV
+1103 PREAL

-1124 LERLGTDPAGL
+1124 LERLGTDPAAL

-1278 QPVLAVVRGSAVNSD
+1278 QRVLAVVRGSAVNSD

-1312 AALTSAGLA
+1312 AALTAAGLE
-1321 PSDVDL
+1321 PRDVDL

-1339 PIEAQALLATYGQG
+1339 PIEAQALLATYGQD
-1353 RDADSPLWLGSVK
+1353 RDEPLYLGSVK

-1385 MALRHGVLPRT
+1385 MALRNGVLPRT

-1405 VDWSSGAVRLL
+1405 VDWESGAVRLL

-1427 PHRAAVSS
+1427 PYRAAVSS

-1445 VLEAAPEPAAREEE
+1445 VIEAAPEPAPTEEE
-1459 GPTPGPELPE
+1459 APTPGPA
-1469 LPVLLSGRGDEALR
+1469 LPVLLSGRGDAALR

-1488 LRAFLDADPSVPV
+1488 LRTFLAAGPTVPV

-1529 AARLDAL
+1529 ADRLGAL
-1536 AEGRDAAGVLRGVA
+1536 AEGHDAAGVLRGVA
-1550 ASGRTGF
+1550 SSGRMGF
-1557 LFSGQGAQRVGMGR
+1557 LFSGQGAQYAGMASE
-1571 GLYEVFPVFA
+1571 LYEAFPVFA
-1581 EAFDAVCA
+1581 DAFDAVCA

-1594 RPLRE
+1594 LPLRE

-1605 AGILDRTVYA
+1605 ADLLARTAYT

-1630 ESWGVVPDV
+1630 ESWGVTPDV

-1644 IGELAAAHVAGV
+1644 IGELAAAHCAGV

-1672 MDGLPS
+1672 MDALPS
-1678 GGAMLAVETA
+1678 GGAMLAVEAA
-1688 EGGLELPEGMDLAA
+1688 EGELELPEGVDLAA

-1710 LSGDADAI
+1710 VSGDAEAI
-1718 AGLEEQLR
+1718 GALEERLR
-1726 AEGRRVKRLAVSHAF
+1726 AENVRVKRLTVSHAF

-1748 MLAEFAAVAKS
+1748 MLDEFATVAES
-1759 LTYHAPTIPVVTTAP
+1759 LTYHAPTIPVVATAP
-1774 GELATPE
+1774 GDMASPE

-1794 DAVSSLADVRVF
+1794 DAVASLTDTRTF
-1806 LELGPDATLSALVPH
+1806 LELGPDGTLSALVPH
-1821 IVENA
+1821 IAEDA
-1826 TAVPLLRRDQGDAGS
+1826 TAVPLLRRDQGDVGA

-1855 PDWAAVAGQGGPRPV
+1855 PDWAVVAGPGGPRPV

-1885 QTPSTTALAGAGLAV
+1885 QALSTTALAGAGLDV

-1910 PLAGDGGQIWTG
+1910 PLAGGGGQVWTG

-1936 VHGRVVL
+1936 IHGRIVL

-1981 QLQMTVAGHTVEIHS
+1981 QLQMTVAGQTVEIHS
-1996 RPDGDTGAPWTT
+1996 RTAGDTGAPWTT

-2016 VRPTQATTGT
+2016 VRPPQADPGPD
-2026 GDTWPPA
+2026 DTWPPA
-2033 GTAASPEY
+2033 GTPISPEY
-2041 DVLAASGL
+2041 DTLAAYGL
-2049 SYGPAFQGL
+2049 SYGPAFRGL

-2065 DTVLAEVE
+2065 DTVHAEVE

-2080 TLYDAALHALGA
+2080 ALYDAALHALGA
-2092 AGLLR
+2092 TGLLR

-2105 FAWSGVTRHADGATA
+2105 FAWSGVNRHADGATA

-2127 RGPDEYAVRLADP
+2127 RGPDEYEVRLADP

-2146 TVRSLAFRPV
+2146 TARSLAFRPV
-2156 TADRLGAGAAP
+2156 TADRLAAAS
-2167 TGVLYGVDWTPAGDG
+2167 TGVLYGVDWIPAGGG
-2182 ERDVPL
+2182 ERETPL

-2206 GLRGPDALAAA
+2206 GVRGLDALAEAE
-2217 GAVPGTVL
+2217 AVPGTVL
-2225 ACVGT
+2225 ACVGA
-2230 GPEPLAAGAA
+2230 GPEPLATGAA

-2245 YDTVTAVLGLLRD
+2245 HDTVTAVLGLLRD
-2258 WADDARSA
+2258 WAHDERLA

-2281 DGETVD
+2281 DGEKVD

-2293 WGLVRS
+2293 WGLTRS
-2299 AQTEHPG
+2299 AQTEHPD

-2319 ASALATGLPGDT
+2319 ASALAAGLPDDT
-2331 PQTAFRSGTPLAP
+2331 PQTAFRSGTPLTP
-2344 RATRLRAGTTP
+2344 RAARLRAGSTP
-2355 LWGPHDTV
+2355 PWGPHDTV

-2369 GALGARVARHLA
+2369 GALGARVARHLS

-2408 LTAQGVTVAV
+2408 LTAQGVTVTV

-2430 RVFADHPVT
+2430 RVLADHPVT

-2459 RVAAVLRPKAE
+2459 RVAAVLRSKAE

-2476 EATRDPGLASF
+2476 EATRDLGLTSF

-2533 WGGAGGMADGLGAA
+2533 WGGTGGMAEGLGTA
-2547 DRARFAALG
+2547 DRARFTALG
-2556 GALDPDQ
+2556 GALEPDQ
-2563 GVRLLDAAATTGPA
+2563 GVQLLDAAATAGPA
-2577 HVLAMAAEPTP
+2577 HVLAMAAEPAP
-2588 EGSAPPLLRHLAR
+2588 DGSAPPLLRHLAR
-2601 PVLRSAAARAAGLA
+2601 PVLRSAAAVGPAAD
-2615 TAADGLAALPEPE
+2615 ADGLAALPEPE

-2701 LREELSGAADVTAAP
+2701 LREELSGAAAVTTAP
-2716 RPRRTAVTDEPI
+2716 RPRRAAATDEPI
-2728 AVVAMSCRYPGGVD
+2728 AIVAMSCRYPGGVD

-2752 EGREGITGFPTDRGW
+2752 EGRDGITGFPTDRGW

-2817 LMLELSWEAFERAGI
+2817 LMLELSWETFERAGI
-2832 DPARLRGSDT
+2832 DPAGLRGSDT

-2852 YAAAAETLPETE
+2852 YAAAAENLPETE

-2925 VMSTPGVF
+2925 VMSTPSVF

-2953 EADGTGWSEGAGVL
+2953 DADGTGWSEGAGVL
-2967 LVERLSDARRNGHK
+2967 LVERLSDARRNGHQ

-3018 AGLHPSDVDM
+3018 AGLTPGDVDM

-3046 LLATYGRGR
+3046 LLATYGRDR
-3055 DPELPLW
+3055 NPEQPLW

-3101 VPSPHVDWS
+3101 APSPHVDWS

-3123 PATGRPRR
+3123 PTTGRPRR

-3153 EPVAD
+3153 EPAD
-3158 HPLPQVPDTLVPW
+3158 PPLPQVPDTLVPW

-3184 AARLRAAAAAEKP
+3184 AARLRTTAAAEKP

-3206 RRAALEHRAV
+3206 RRTALEHRAV
-3216 VLGTGSEEL
+3216 VLGTGGDEL

-3239 PSGVAASGRTGFL
+3239 PSGVASSGRTGFL

-3273 FAGAF
+3273 FADAF
-3278 DAVCTRVDLERPL
+3278 DAVCARVDLELPL
-3291 RDVVFGEDAELLA
+3291 REVVFGADADLLA
-3304 RTAYTQPALF
+3304 RTVYTQPALF

-3329 VPDVLVGHS
+3329 APDVLIGHS

-3369 LPAGGAMLAVE
+3369 LPSGGAMLAVE
-3380 AAEGELELPEG
+3380 AAEGALELPEG

-3399 PISVTVSGDADAIAG
+3399 PTSVTVSGDAEAITV
-3414 LEERLRSEGV
+3414 LEERLRAENV

-3435 HSRLMEPMLAEFAAV
+3435 HSHRMEPMQAEFAAV

-3456 HAPTIPVVTT
+3456 HAPTIPVITT
-3466 APGDLATPE
+3466 APGDMATPE

-3488 EAIASLTD
+3488 DAVASLTD

-3504 PDATLSAL
+3504 PDTTLSGL
-3512 VPHIVEDAT
+3512 VPHVVEDAT
-3521 AVPALRPGHDEHGT
+3521 AVPALRAGQGEHAA

-3541 ATYVRGTD
+3541 ALYVHGTD
-3549 VAWERYFAPLGG
+3549 VAWGTYFAPLGG

-3572 HERYWPDAVADVGV
+3572 RERYWPDAAADVGI
-3586 TAARDQAEAGFWTA
+3586 TAARDQAETGFWTA

-3607 RLADTLGLPDDE
+3607 RLADTLGLPDDDT
-3619 ARRGLAGL
+3619 RRGLAGL

-3636 RRRTEATVGS
+3636 RRRTDATVGS

-3655 VAPAPA
+3655 VAAAPA

-3666 WLLVG
+3666 WLVVG
-3671 TEATEATDVTRDG
+3671 TDSTDSTDSTHRADSTDG
-3684 TGSTGGMHGT
+3684 SDSA
-3694 GAEIADALRRGGA
+3694 GARIADALRRGGA

-3712 PHPGDDR
+3712 PHPGTDR

-3743 EALHEGAALS
+3743 TALHGGAALS
-3753 RGLAATLLLT
+3753 SGLAATLLLT

-3819 ETLDARAGNRLCAV
+3819 ETLDVRAGNRLCAV
-3833 LAAGRARDGGGDVED
+3833 LATGRARDGDGGVED

-3862 VTAVPPPLA
+3862 VAAAPPA
-3871 VAPGPRTGGTV
+3871 FVVAPGPRTDGTV

-3923 VAELAAAGTAATAV
+3923 IAELAAAGTTATAV

-3942 DRDALAALLAGM
+3942 DRDALAALLAGI

-3973 VLDGLTPDRFEQV
+3973 VLDGLTPDRFERV

-4002 GLTLDAFV
+4002 DLPLDAFV

-4091 LDGTDAGGDG
+4091 LDGTDTDVD
-4101 SAGAAGAAVV
+4101 GAAGAAVV
-4111 VADVDWERFGS
+4111 VADVDWERFAS

-4129 GRLLRELVPAGPP
+4129 SRLLRELVPAGPP
-4142 DGTEDPNGAGDLAA
+4142 DGAEDPNGATGLAA

-4236 ARLRAELTGAAEAAA
+4236 ARLRADLTGAAEAAT
-4251 PAASAVSAVPSAS
+4251 PATSPVPAAS

-4276 GCRFPGAATPEEFWD
+4276 GCRFPGAATPEEYWD
-4291 LLADGLDLV
+4291 LLAEGLDLV
-4300 GDFPADRGWDLRD
+4300 GDIPADRGWDLRD

-4322 FLPDAAD
+4322 FLPDAAG

-4369 LKGRRIGVFA
+4369 LKDRRIGVFA

-4406 ASVLSGRVSYTYGL
+4406 ASVLSGRISYTYGL

-4461 AGPLAFL
+4461 AGPIAFL

-4484 FGAEADGTGWGE
+4484 FAASADGTGWGE

-4506 SEARA
+4506 SDARA

-4557 SEVDAVEAHGTGT
+4557 SDVDAVEAHGTGT
-4570 KLGDPIEAEAL
+4570 RLGDPIEAEAL
-4581 LATYGKDRTEPL
+4581 LATYGKDRAEPL
-4593 YLGSVKSNIGH
+4593 LLGSVKSNIGH

-4631 AAEPS
+4631 ADEPS

-4644 GLRLLTETTP
+4644 GLRLLTEATP
-4654 WTPRAGRPRRAAVS
+4654 WTARAGRPRRAAVS

-4680 LEQAEQADVAVPPA
+4680 LEQADVAVLPA
-4694 PPQRSVLPWAFS
+4694 PSQHSVLPWAFS
-4706 AHSGAALRA
+4706 AHSDAALRA
-4715 RAEAL
+4715 RAETL
-4720 RTLCET
+4720 RTLCDT
-4726 PGVPSAATG
+4726 PGVSTVAAG
-4735 RALATTSLG
+4735 RALATTSVGL
-4744 QAHRAVVL
+4744 AHRAVVL
-4752 AEDIAGYSAGLTAL
+4752 AEDTAGYAAGLTAL
-4766 TADEPAAG
+4766 TADAPAAG
-4774 TIRGAVR
+4774 TIRGTAR

-4815 DVCAR
+4815 AVCAR
-4820 VDLERPL
+4820 VDLELPL
-4827 REVAFGEDAGLL
+4827 REVVFGEDAELL
-4839 DRTVYA
+4839 ARTVYT
-4845 QAGLFAVEVALYRL
+4845 QAGLFAVEVALFRL
-4859 VESWGVVPD
+4859 VESWGVTPD
-4868 VLVGHSIGELAAAHV
+4868 MLIGHSVGELAAAHC

-4898 RGRLMDGLPSG
+4898 RGRSMDALPSG
-4909 GAMLAVEAAEDE
+4909 GAMLAVEAAEDG
-4921 LELPEGVDLAAVNGP
+4921 LELPDGVDLAAVNGP
-4936 ASVTVSGVADAIG
+4936 TSLTVSGDPDA
-4949 VLEER
+4949 VTRLEEK
-4954 LRSEGVRVKRLTV
+4954 LRAQGVRVKRLTV
-4967 SHAFHSHLMEPMLAD
+4967 SHAFHSHLMEPMLD
-4982 FAAVAKSLTYHSPTI
+4982 EFAVVAKSLTYHAPTI
-4997 PLVTTAP
+4997 PVAATAP
-5004 GDLATPEYWI
+5004 GDMATPEYWV

-5020 VRFADAIAS
+5020 VRFADAITS
-5029 LTTEHTRFV
+5029 LATEHTRFL

-5049 VPGAVPVLRRSR
+5049 VPAAVPVMRRNR

-5079 AVDLAAAFPEAPPVT
+5079 AVDLAAAFPDAPPVT
-5094 LPPYPFQR
+5094 LPPYPFQHS
-5102 TRFWPQAA
+5102 RFWPQAA
-5110 PAAHRTA
+5110 PAAHRA
-5117 SGEVRGEGPGE
+5117 SSGE
-5128 GRYEVTWVS
+5128 GRYEVTWVPV
-5137 MAEGTARP
+5137 AEGAARP
-5145 TGTWL
+5145 AGTWL
-5150 LVTPPGGDDR
+5150 LVTPPGGDGRADAEADR
-5160 GDVDTDPVG
+5160 AG
-5169 RALQR
+5169 RALHR

-5180 AVPGGTDRAAL
+5180 VVPGGTDRAAL
-5191 AARLRAATEETMPAG
+5191 ADRLRAATEETTPAG

-5211 PGAGGLPSVVALVQA
+5211 PDAAGLPSVVTLVQA

-5234 PLWCATQGAVRAST
+5234 PLWCATRGAVQVST
-5248 DDPGPDPDQAA
+5248 DDPGPDPEQAA
-5259 VWGFGRVAALE
+5259 LWGFGRVAALE
-5270 TPRTWGG
+5270 MPRAWGG
-5277 LVDLPTEWDDRT
+5277 MVDLPAAWDDRT

-5297 GGDRS
+5297 GADGS

-5314 GRRLVEGAPG
+5314 GRRLVEGTPS
-5324 RGDRTAD
+5324 RRDPTAD
-5331 GWRPTG
+5331 AWQPTG

-5359 GAPHVLLVGRRGPD
+5359 GAPHLLLVGRRGPD

-5388 SRVTLAACDVSDRAA
+5388 SRVTLAACDVADRAA
-5403 LAELLAGIPE
+5403 LATLLANIPE
-5413 ELPLTGI
+5413 ELPLTGV

-5425 TVDDGVIGS
+5425 TVVDGVIGS
-5434 LSPDGVA
+5434 LGPGGVA
-5441 ELLHTRLA
+5441 DLLHTRLA
-5449 AVRHLDELTVAQPL
+5449 AVRHLDELTAGHPL
-5463 DHFVLFTSF
+5463 DRFVLFTSF

-5486 GNAALDAF
+5486 CNAALDAF
-5494 AQRRR
+5494 AQRRV
-5499 AAGRPT
+5499 AAGRTT

-5521 AAAGEQQRRTG
+5521 TAASEQQQRTG
-5532 VTPLSPDAALL
+5532 VTPLPPDEALL

-5558 AGIDWSRFGPVIEA
+5558 AGVDWSRFGPVLEA

-5587 PAPPVPDGNEN
+5587 PAPPVPDG
-5598 RRGPG
+5598 PG
-5603 QGPDLAE
+5603 QGADLAE
-5610 RLARAPQ
+5610 RLARAPR

-5622 ILLDLVV
+5622 VLLDLVV
-5629 SRTATALGHRT
+5629 SRTAAALGHRT

-5652 LGTDSVMAVELRNLL
+5652 LGTDSVMAVELRNML
-5667 DAATGQSLPATLAFD
+5667 DAATGLSLPATLAFD
-5682 HPTPAALAAHLRGLL
+5682 HPTPAALAAYLRGHL
-5697 VGGPDPATDA
+5697 VGGPDPTTDA
-5707 ASTES
+5707 VGSES
-5712 AVARLERLE
+5712 AVALLEKFE
-5721 AELAATPPD
+5721 AGLHEMPPD
-5730 AEETAVLLARLRDLT
+5730 PGETAVLLARLRDLA

-5751 TAAPPAH
+5751 TAAPPAP
-5758 SGPKGGDGEIDLES
+5758 SGPTVGDGEIDLES
-5772 ATASDLFDL
+5772 ASASDLFDL

>member
-1 MSDTYTGGS
+1 MSDTHTGGS

-35 AAGADAITETPAD
+35 AAGADAITEAPAD
-48 RARVPGV
+48 RARVPGA
-55 PRGGFVEHVADFD
+55 PRGGFIEHVADFD

-73 ISPREA
+73 VSPREA
-79 AANDPQQRLAL
+79 AATDPQQRLAL

-102 VPAGLSGS
+102 IPAGLRGS

-120 DDYATLLHREGDAGI
+120 DDYATLLHREGDTGI

-186 ESDLALAGGVSLIL
+186 ESDLALAGGVSLVL

-231 RGEGGAV
+231 RGEGGGV

-253 VHAVIHG
+253 VHAVVHG

-288 ARAGIAPDALGYVEL
+288 ARAGIAPDAVGYVEL

-346 AGIAGLLKAVLVVER
+346 AGIAGLLKAVLAVER
-361 GIVPPSLNFRSAP
+361 GVVPPSLNFRSAP

-391 ALGGEGFAGVSSF
+391 ALGGEGFAGVSAF

-416 PAPAPTARTTA
+416 PAPAPAARPA
-427 RTADPEARTAASTV
+427 AAS
-441 PAPAPGAGGNG
+441 PAPAADGSGP
-452 LPTPVVVSG
+452 PTPVVVSG
-461 HTAQALRAQA
+461 RTARALRAQA

-537 RLAMLFSGQGSQWPA
+537 RLAMLFAGQGSQWPA
-552 MAAGLLDADEVFTRT
+552 MAAGLLGTDEVFTRT
-567 IHACEEALAPHT
+567 LLACEEALAPHT

-584 DVLRGAEG
+584 DVLRGAED

-655 RSRALRALT
+655 RSRALRALA
-664 GQGGMLS
+664 GRGGMLS

-680 PWLDE
+680 RWLDE
-685 APTLSLAADN
+685 APALSLAADN
-695 GPAAIV
+695 GPAAVV

-708 LDDFAARCA
+708 LDGFAARCA
-717 SHGVGTRRIPVDY
+717 AHDVATRRIPVDY
-730 ASHSAHVER
+730 ASHSAQVESVR
-739 IHDEL
+739 DEL
-744 MTALAG
+744 LSALAG

-797 EDDFRFLVEVTP
+797 EEDFRFLVEVTP

-821 AELDVPGTAVV
+821 AGLDVPGTAVV

-838 EGGLTRLLGS
+838 EGGPARLLGS

-860 LPAPPGEVVDLPTYS
+860 LPAPPGEVVDLPTYA

-886 AAAQWSGSGEPAP
+886 AAARWSGSGEPTRNAS
-899 NTAAPDTVGPE
+899 APDTAGPE
-910 TVADRDDPLR
+910 TTVDPETAAGPDDPLR
-920 QHLRAASPQSAR
+920 ERLRAASPRSAR
-932 GTVLELVRAHAAVV
+932 GTVLELVRSHAAVA

-978 AAATGLSLPP
+978 AAATGLTLPP
-988 TYLFDRPTPAAVAR
+988 TYLFDHPTPAAVAR

-1012 TDGPPLGTA
+1012 PDGPPRGTA
-1021 PAEHAHPGEPVA
+1021 PADRVDPGEPVA
-1033 IVAMACRFPGGID
+1033 VVAMACRFPGGID

-1054 LSEGRDVLGPLPADR
+1054 LDEGREVLGDLPADR

-1075 DALDTELPAAGGFL
+1075 DALDTGLPAAGGFL

-1103 PREAV
+1103 PREAL

-1119 TSWEA
+1119 TSREA
-1124 LERLGTDPAGL
+1124 LERLGTDPAAL
-1135 RGSRT
+1135 RNSRT

-1252 EADGTG
+1252 DADGTG

-1278 QPVLAVVRGSAVNSD
+1278 QHVLAVVRGSAVNSD

-1312 AALTSAGLA
+1312 AALASAGLE
-1321 PSDVDL
+1321 PSDVDV

-1339 PIEAQALLATYGQG
+1339 PIEAQALLATYGKD
-1353 RDADSPLWLGSVK
+1353 RAPERPLWLGSVK

-1405 VDWSSGAVRLL
+1405 VDWSAGAVRLL
-1416 TENVTLPPADR
+1416 TEHVTLPPADR

-1445 VLEAAPEPAAREEE
+1445 VIEAAPGPAARAEEA
-1459 GPTPGPELPE
+1459 PAPGPA
-1469 LPVLLSGRGDEALR
+1469 LPVLLSGRGDAALR

-1488 LRAFLDADPSVPV
+1488 LRAFLDAEPSLPV

-1536 AEGRDAAGVLRGVA
+1536 AEDHESAGVLRGVA
-1550 ASGRTGF
+1550 VSGRTGF

-1571 GLYEVFPVFA
+1571 ELYDAFPVFA
-1581 EAFDAVCA
+1581 DAFDAVCA

-1594 RPLRE
+1594 RSLRE
-1599 VVFGED
+1599 VVFGQD
-1605 AGILDRTVYA
+1605 AELLNRTVYA
-1615 QPALFAVEVALFRLV
+1615 QAGLFAVEVALFRLV
-1630 ESWGVVPDV
+1630 ESWGVAPDV

-1644 IGELAAAHVAGV
+1644 IGELAAAHCAGV
-1656 LSLDDACALV
+1656 LSLDDACRLV

-1672 MDGLPS
+1672 MDALPS

-1688 EGGLELPEGMDLAA
+1688 EDGLELPGGMDLAA
-1702 VNGPTSLT
+1702 VNGPTSVT
-1710 LSGDADAI
+1710 VSGDTDAI
-1718 AGLEEQLR
+1718 AALEERLR
-1726 AEGRRVKRLAVSHAF
+1726 AQGVRVKRLTVSHAF
-1741 HSRLMEP
+1741 HSHLMEP
-1748 MLAEFAAVAKS
+1748 MLDAFAAVAKS
-1759 LTYHAPTIPVVTTAP
+1759 LTYHAPTLPVVTTAP
-1774 GELATPE
+1774 GDLTTSD

-1788 EPVRFA
+1788 QPVRFA
-1794 DAVSSLADVRVF
+1794 DAIASLSEVRVF
-1806 LELGPDATLSALVPH
+1806 LELGPDGVLSALVPH
-1821 IVENA
+1821 LVDDA
-1826 TAVPLLRRDQGDAGS
+1826 TAVPLLRRDRDDTES
-1841 ALTAAAALWTWGVA
+1841 ALTALAALWTRGGA
-1855 PDWAAVAGQGGPRPV
+1855 PDWAAVAGPGGARPV

-1885 QTPSTTALAGAGLAV
+1885 PAPSTTALAVAGLAV
-1900 AGHPLLGAVV
+1900 ADHPLLGAVV
-1910 PLAGDGGQIWTG
+1910 PLAGDGGQVWTG

-1936 VHGRVVL
+1936 IHGRVVL
-1943 PGTALVD
+1943 PGTAFVD

-1958 TGLPGLAELI
+1958 AGLPELAELI
-1968 VSEPLVLPEHGGT
+1968 VREPLVLPGRGGI
-1981 QLQMTVAGHTVEIHS
+1981 QLQMTVAGRTVEIHS

-2016 VRPTQATTGT
+2016 VRPPRATPGP
-2026 GDTWPPA
+2026 GGTWPPA

-2041 DVLAASGL
+2041 DALAASGL
-2049 SYGPAFQGL
+2049 AYGPAFRGL
-2058 RAAWRDG
+2058 RAVWRDG
-2065 DTVLAEVE
+2065 DTVYAEVE

-2080 TLYDAALHALGA
+2080 VPYDAALHALGA
-2092 AGLLR
+2092 TGLLR
-2097 EDGTALLP
+2097 EDGAALLP

-2156 TADRLGAGAAP
+2156 TADRLGDAS
-2167 TGVLYGVDWTPAGDG
+2167 TGVLYGIDWSPAGDG
-2182 ERDVPL
+2182 EREAPL
-2188 AAVPVGTTELFD
+2188 AAVSVGTTDLLD
-2200 TVTAVT
+2200 TVTGVARFR
-2206 GLRGPDALAAA
+2206 GLDALTEAE
-2217 GAVPGTVL
+2217 AVPGTVL
-2225 ACVGT
+2225 ACVGA

-2245 YDTVTAVLGLLRD
+2245 HDTVTAVLGLLRD
-2258 WADDARSA
+2258 WADDERCAG
-2266 DSRLVVVTRNAVATG
+2266 SRLVVVTRNAVATA
-2281 DGETVD
+2281 DGGTVD

-2306 RFGLVDLDGTAAS
+2306 RFDLVDLDGTAAS
-2319 ASALATGLPGDT
+2319 ASALAAGLPGDT
-2331 PQTAFRSGTPLAP
+2331 PQAALRSGTPLTP
-2344 RATRLRAGTTP
+2344 RAARLRAGTTP
-2355 LWGPHDTV
+2355 RWGPHDTV

-2369 GALGARVARHLA
+2369 GALGARAARHLA
-2381 AAHGVTGLVLLSRR
+2381 AVHGVAGLVLLSRR
-2395 GPEAPGATELAAE
+2395 GPDAPGATELAAE
-2408 LTAQGVTVAV
+2408 LTARGVTVAV

-2423 ADRRDLD
+2423 ADRGDLD
-2430 RVFADHPVT
+2430 RVLAAHPVT

-2476 EATRDPGLASF
+2476 EATRALGLTSF

-2526 VAVGWGL
+2526 VSVGWGL

-2563 GVRLLDAAATTGPA
+2563 GVRLLDAAATAGPA
-2577 HVLAMAAEPTP
+2577 HVLAMAAEPAP
-2588 EGSAPPLLRHLAR
+2588 EGAAPPPLLRHLTR
-2601 PVLRSAAARAAGLA
+2601 PVLRPAAAAGEAA
-2615 TAADGLAALPEPE
+2615 GLAALPEPE
-2628 RTRAVEELVRTTVA
+2628 RARAVEELVRTTVA

-2651 RVDAD
+2651 RMDAD

-2701 LREELSGAADVTAAP
+2701 LREELGGAATVTAAP
-2716 RPRRTAVTDEPI
+2716 HPRRAAATDEPI
-2728 AVVAMSCRYPGGVD
+2728 AIVAMSCRYPGGVD
-2742 SPEELWRMVR
+2742 GPEELWRMVR
-2752 EGREGITGFPTDRGW
+2752 EGRDGITGFPTDRGW
-2767 DLARLHDPDPSRP
+2767 DLGRLHDPDPSRP

-2817 LMLELSWEAFERAGI
+2817 LMLELSWETFERAGI
-2832 DPARLRGSDT
+2832 DPAALRGSDT

-2852 YAAAAETLPETE
+2852 YAAGAEALPETE

-2879 IAYTYGLEGPAVTV
+2879 ISYTYGLEGPAVTV

-2901 VALHLAARSL
+2901 VALHLAARAL

-2953 EADGTGWSEGAGVL
+2953 DADGTGWSEGAGML
-2967 LVERLSDARRNGHK
+2967 LVERLSDARRNGHT
-2981 VLAVVRGSAVNQDG
+2981 VLALVRGSAVNQDG

-3007 QERVIKAALAD
+3007 QERVIRAALAD
-3018 AGLHPSDVDM
+3018 AGLAPGDVDV
-3028 VEAHGTGTKLGDP
+3028 VEAHGTGTRLGDP
-3041 VEAEA
+3041 IEAQA
-3046 LLATYGRGR
+3046 LLATYGQDR
-3055 DPELPLW
+3055 DEPLY

-3091 GVLPRTLHAG
+3091 GVLPRTLHADE
-3101 VPSPHVDWS
+3101 PSPHVDWS

-3153 EPVAD
+3153 EPVVG
-3158 HPLPQVPDTLVPW
+3158 HPPPRVPDTLVPW

-3184 AARLRAAAAAEKP
+3184 AARLRATAAAGNP
-3197 ADVGLSLVT
+3197 VDVGLSLAT

-3216 VLGTGSEEL
+3216 VLGTGREEL
-3225 LRELD
+3225 LRRLD
-3230 ALAAGRGNA
+3230 ALAVGSGDA
-3239 PSGVAASGRTGFL
+3239 PSGVAVSGRTAFL
-3252 FSGQGAQRVGMG
+3252 FSGQGAQRAGMG
-3264 RELYEAFPV
+3264 RELYETFPV
-3273 FAGAF
+3273 FADAF
-3278 DAVCTRVDLERPL
+3278 DAVCARVDLDRPL
-3291 RDVVFGEDAELLA
+3291 REVVFGDGEALD
-3304 RTAYTQPALF
+3304 RTVYAQAGLF
-3314 AVEVALFRLVESWGV
+3314 AVEVALFRLVESWGLA
-3329 VPDVLVGHS
+3329 PDVLVGHS

-3348 GVLSLDDACALVSAR
+3348 GVLSLDDACTLVSAR

-3369 LPAGGAMLAVE
+3369 LPSGGAMLAVE

-3399 PISVTVSGDADAIAG
+3399 PTSITVSGDADAIAA
-3414 LEERLRSEGV
+3414 LEERLRAQGV

-3435 HSRLMEPMLAEFAAV
+3435 HSHLMEPMLDAFAAV

-3456 HAPTIPVVTT
+3456 RPPTIPVVTT
-3466 APGDLATPE
+3466 APGDPATPD
-3475 YWVGQIREPVRFA
+3475 YWIGQIREPVRFA
-3488 EAIASLTD
+3488 DAVSSLAD
-3496 TRTFLELG
+3496 VRTFFELG
-3504 PDATLSAL
+3504 PDGVLSAL
-3512 VPHIVEDAT
+3512 VPHLVDDAT
-3521 AVPALRPGHDEHGT
+3521 ALPALRSDLGEHAT
-3535 LLRAVA
+3535 LLRALAEV
-3541 ATYVRGTD
+3541 YVHGTD

-3572 HERYWPDAVADVGV
+3572 HERYWPDAVADAG
-3586 TAARDQAEAGFWTA
+3586 TTTARDEAEAGFWTA
-3600 VAGRDVE
+3600 VAGRDVD
-3607 RLADTLGLPDDE
+3607 RLADALGLPDED

-3636 RRRTEATVGS
+3636 RRRTEVTVGS

-3666 WLLVG
+3666 WLVVG
-3671 TEATEATDVTRDG
+3671 ADSTDSTDSTHSADAG
-3684 TGSTGGMHGT
+3684 GSTG
-3694 GAEIADALRRGGA
+3694 AQIADALRRGGA

-3719 AALAERLRSYG
+3719 AVLADRLRSYG

-3743 EALHEGAALS
+3743 RALREGAALS

-3770 VPLWALTRG
+3770 VPLWVLTRG

-3808 PHVWGGLLDLP
+3808 PHVWGGLIDLP
-3819 ETLDARAGNRLCAV
+3819 EILDVRAGNRLCAV
-3833 LAAGRARDGGGDVED
+3833 LATGRARDADGDVED
-3848 QVAVRADGVYARRL
+3848 QVAVRADGVHARRL
-3862 VTAVPPPLA
+3862 VAAVPPPPAA
-3871 VAPGPRTGGTV
+3871 VPGPRTGGTV

-3887 TGALGAQVARLLAAR
+3887 TGALGAQVARLLATR
-3902 GHTRLLLV
+3902 GRTRLLLV

-3923 VAELAAAGTAATAV
+3923 VAELAAAGTTATAV
-3937 ACDIA
+3937 ACDVA
-3942 DRDALAALLAGM
+3942 DRDALAALLAGI

-3991 LAAENLDALSR
+3991 LAAENLDALSSD
-4002 GLTLDAFV
+4002 LPLDAFV

-4043 QGLPATSIG
+4043 RGLPATSLG
-4052 WGPWAETGM
+4052 FGPWAETGM

-4077 PLSPD
+4077 PLPPD
-4082 LAVTVLGRT
+4082 LAVGVLGRT
-4091 LDGTDAGGDG
+4091 LDGTDATGD
-4101 SAGAAGAAVV
+4101 GAAVV
-4111 VADVDWERFGS
+4111 VADVDWERFAS

-4129 GRLLRELVPAGPP
+4129 SRLLRELVPAGPP
-4142 DGTEDPNGAGDLAA
+4142 DGTEDPDGATGLAA

-4236 ARLRAELTGAAEAAA
+4236 ARLRAELTGAAVTVA
-4251 PAASAVSAVPSAS
+4251 PATPGPSAS
-4264 VAADDPIAIVAM
+4264 PAADDPIAVVAM

-4291 LLADGLDLV
+4291 LLTEGLDLV

-4322 FLPDAAD
+4322 FLPDAAG

-4347 QQRLMLETSWE
+4347 QQRLLLETSWE
-4358 TFERAGLDPAS
+4358 TFERAGLDPTS
-4369 LKGRRIGVFA
+4369 LEGRRIGVFA

-4406 ASVLSGRVSYTYGL
+4406 ASVLSGRISYTYGL

-4461 AGPLAFL
+4461 TGPTAFL

-4484 FGAEADGTGWGE
+4484 FAASADGTGWGE
-4496 GVGLVLLERL
+4496 GIGLVLLERL
-4506 SEARA
+4506 SDARA
-4511 NGRRV
+4511 GGRRV

-4546 RAALASARLWP
+4546 RAALASAGLWP

-4570 KLGDPIEAEAL
+4570 RLGDPIEAEAL
-4581 LATYGKDRTEPL
+4581 LATYGKDRAEPL

-4631 AAEPS
+4631 AAEPT
-4636 PAVDWNTG
+4636 PAVDWNAG
-4644 GLRLLTETTP
+4644 SLRLLGETTP

-4668 SFGISGTNAHVV
+4668 AFGISGTNAHVV
-4680 LEQAEQADVAVPPA
+4680 LEQADVAVPSEPA
-4694 PPQRSVLPWAFS
+4694 QHSVLPWAFS
-4706 AHSGAALRA
+4706 AHSDTALRA

-4720 RTLCET
+4720 RTLCDT
-4726 PGVPSAATG
+4726 PGVLAVAAG

-4744 QAHRAVVL
+4744 QPHRAVVL
-4752 AEDIAGYSAGLTAL
+4752 AGDIAGYATGLTALAAL

-4774 TIRGAVR
+4774 AIRGTVR

-4795 RVGMG
+4795 RAGMG
-4800 RELYDAFPVFADAFD
+4800 RELYETFPVFADAFD
-4815 DVCAR
+4815 AVCAR
-4820 VDLERPL
+4820 VDLDRPL
-4827 REVAFGEDAGLL
+4827 RDVVFGDGEAL

-4845 QAGLFAVEVALYRL
+4845 QPALFAVEVALFRL
-4859 VESWGVVPD
+4859 VQSWGLAPD
-4868 VLVGHSIGELAAAHV
+4868 VLIGHSIGELAAAHC
-4883 AGVLSLDDACALVSA
+4883 AGVLSLDDACTLVSA
-4898 RGRLMDGLPSG
+4898 RGRLMDALPPG
-4909 GAMLAVEAAEDE
+4909 GAMLAVEAAEGE

-4936 ASVTVSGVADAIG
+4936 TSITLSGDTHAIDA
-4949 VLEER
+4949 LEER
-4954 LRSEGVRVKRLTV
+4954 LRAQGIRVKRLTV
-4967 SHAFHSHLMEPMLAD
+4967 SHAFHSHLMEPMQAE
-4982 FAAVAKSLTYHSPTI
+4982 FAAVAKSLTYHPPTL
-4997 PLVTTAP
+4997 PVVTTAP
-5004 GDLATPEYWI
+5004 GDPATPEYWV

-5029 LTTEHTRFV
+5029 LTETGHTRFL
-5038 ELGPDGTLSAL
+5038 ELGPDGALSAL
-5049 VPGAVPVLRRSR
+5049 VPGAAPAMRRSR
-5061 PETESLFAAL
+5061 PETESLFTAL

-5079 AVDLAAAFPEAPPVT
+5079 AVDLAAVFPEAPPVT
-5094 LPPYPFQR
+5094 LPPYPFQH
-5102 TRFWPQAA
+5102 TRFWPRAT

-5117 SGEVRGEGPGE
+5117 SASDR
-5128 GRYEVTWVS
+5128 GRYEVTWVPV
-5137 MAEGTARP
+5137 AEGAARP

-5160 GDVDTDPVG
+5160 ADAAADRVG
-5169 RALQR
+5169 RALHR

-5180 AVPGGTDRAAL
+5180 VVPGGTDRAAL
-5191 AARLRAATEETMPAG
+5191 AARLRAAVEKTPPAG

-5211 PGAGGLPSVVALVQA
+5211 SGAGGLPSVVALAQA

-5234 PLWCATQGAVRAST
+5234 PLWCATRGAVRVST

-5270 TPRTWGG
+5270 MPRTWGG
-5277 LVDLPTEWDDRT
+5277 LVDLPAEWDDRT

-5297 GGDRS
+5297 GADGS

-5314 GRRLVEGAPG
+5314 GRRLVEGTPPR

-5359 GAPHVLLVGRRGPD
+5359 GARHLLLVGRRGPD

-5388 SRVTLAACDVSDRAA
+5388 SRVSLAACDVADRAA

-5413 ELPLTGI
+5413 ELPLTGV

-5434 LSPDGVA
+5434 LTPDGVA
-5441 ELLHTRLA
+5441 DLLHTRLA
-5449 AVRHLDELTVAQPL
+5449 AVRHLDELTSGHRL
-5463 DHFVLFTSF
+5463 DRFVLFTSF

-5499 AAGRPT
+5499 AAGRTT

-5521 AAAGEQQRRTG
+5521 AAADEQQQRTG
-5532 VTPLSPDAALL
+5532 VTPLPPDEALL

-5558 AGIDWSRFGPVIEA
+5558 AGIDWSRFGPVLEA

-5587 PAPPVPDGNEN
+5587 PSPPAPDGQGRE
-5598 RRGPG
+5598 

-5629 SRTATALGHRT
+5629 SRTAAALGHRT

-5652 LGTDSVMAVELRNLL
+5652 LGTDSVMAVELRNML
-5667 DAATGQSLPATLAFD
+5667 DAATGLSLPATLAFD
-5682 HPTPAALAAHLRGLL
+5682 HPTPAALAAHLRGHL
-5697 VGGPDPATDA
+5697 VGGPDPAGDTA
-5707 ASTES
+5707 GTES
-5712 AVARLERLE
+5712 AVVRLEKFE
-5721 AELAATPPD
+5721 AGLFETPPD

-5751 TAAPPAH
+5751 TAAPPARP
-5758 SGPKGGDGEIDLES
+5758 GPEGGDGEIDLES
-5772 ATASDLFDL
+5772 ASASDLFDL

>member
-10 EAVAI
+10 EDVAI

-35 AAGADAITETPAD
+35 TAGADAITEPPAG

-55 PRGGFVEHVADFD
+55 PRGGFIEHVADFD

-79 AANDPQQRLAL
+79 AATDPQQRLAL
-90 ELAWEALEDARR
+90 ELAWEALEDARQ
-102 VPAGLSGS
+102 VPAELSGS

-120 DDYATLLHREGDAGI
+120 DDYATLLHREGDTGI

-179 CESLARG
+179 CESLSRG
-186 ESDLALAGGVSLIL
+186 ESGLALAGGVSLVL

-320 AALGAAR
+320 AALGTAR
-327 TAPLP
+327 TTPLP

-361 GIVPPSLNFRSAP
+361 GVVPPSLNFRTPP
-374 AGIPLE
+374 AGIPLD

-391 ALGGEGFAGVSSF
+391 ALGGDGYAGVSSF
-404 GMGGTNCHLVLG
+404 GMGGTNCHLVVG
-416 PAPAPTARTTA
+416 
-427 RTADPEARTAASTV
+427 
-441 PAPAPGAGGNG
+441 PAPGAPAPAGSAPAPRRATAKTA

-461 HTAQALRAQA
+461 HTTRALRAQA
-471 ARLRDAVQ
+471 ARLRDAVRD
-479 EADLAVADV
+479 EDLAVADV
-488 AHSLATTR
+488 AHSLAATR
-496 TRFARTAVLLAEDRE
+496 TRFARRAVLLADDRE

-552 MAAGLLDADEVFTRT
+552 MAAGLLDTDEVFTRT
-567 IHACEEALAPHT
+567 IHACEAALAPHT

-584 DVLRGAEG
+584 EVLRGAEG

-655 RSRALRALT
+655 RSRALISLA
-664 GQGGMLS
+664 GQGAMLS
-671 VQAGAARVR
+671 VQAGAAQVR

-685 APTLSLAADN
+685 DPALSLAADN
-695 GPAAIV
+695 GPAAVV
-701 VSGPDGA
+701 VSGPPGA
-708 LDDFAARCA
+708 LDAFAARCA
-717 SHGVGTRRIPVDY
+717 SHGVQARRIPVDY
-730 ASHSAHVER
+730 ASHSAQVER
-739 IHDEL
+739 VHDEL

-786 VEFSAA
+786 VEFAAA

-797 EDDFRFLVEVTP
+797 EEDFRFLVEVTP

-821 AELDVPGTAVV
+821 AGLDVPPTAVV
-832 GSLRRG
+832 GTLRRG
-838 EGGLTRLLGS
+838 EGQLTRLLGS
-848 AAELLAHGRDVR
+848 AAELLAHGRDLR
-860 LPAPPGEVVDLPTYS
+860 LPAPPGETVDLPTYA
-875 FQRERHWRPGT
+875 FQRERHWRPG
-886 AAAQWSGSGEPAP
+886 AAATGGDGFGGG
-899 NTAAPDTVGPE
+899 TAAPGVCAPDTEGP
-910 TVADRDDPLR
+910 AAGAGSDDPLR
-920 QHLRAASPQSAR
+920 AQLRAASPQTAR
-932 GTVLELVRAHAAVV
+932 TTVLELVRSHAAVV
-946 GGFTA
+946 GGFGTG
-951 AADVDPELT
+951 ADVDPELT
-960 FKALG
+960 FKDLG

-978 AAATGLSLPP
+978 AAATGLTLPP
-988 TYLFDRPTPAAVAR
+988 TYLFDRPTPASVAR

-1012 TDGPPLGTA
+1012 AGTGENTDTPRAAA
-1021 PAEHAHPGEPVA
+1021 PAPGADPGEPVA
-1033 IVAMACRFPGGID
+1033 VVAMACRFPGGID
-1046 SPAALWDV
+1046 SPAALWQV
-1054 LSEGRDVLGPLPADR
+1054 LSEGREVLGDLPADR

-1075 DALDTELPAAGGFL
+1075 DALDTGLPAAGGFL

-1103 PREAV
+1103 PREAQ

-1124 LERLGTDPAGL
+1124 LERIGTDPAAL

-1140 GVFIG
+1140 GVFVG

-1156 EPAEGSEGYL
+1156 EPSEGSEGYL
-1166 LTGSTA
+1166 LTGSTP

-1252 EADGTG
+1252 GADGTG
-1258 WSEGAGV
+1258 WSEGAGM

-1312 AALTSAGLA
+1312 AALTAGGLE
-1321 PSDVDL
+1321 PSDVDV

-1339 PIEAQALLATYGQG
+1339 PVEAAALLATYGQG
-1353 RDADSPLWLGSVK
+1353 RDADRPLWLGSVK

-1405 VDWSSGAVRLL
+1405 VDWASGAVRLL
-1416 TENVTLPPADR
+1416 TEDVTLPVSDR

-1445 VLEAAPEPAAREEE
+1445 VIEAAPAPAAREETHDPAA
-1459 GPTPGPELPE
+1459 GPA

-1488 LRAFLDADPSVPV
+1488 LRSFLDAGPSVPV
-1501 AAIARSSATTRFSL
+1501 AAIARSTATTRFAL
-1515 DRRAAVFAADREEL
+1515 DRRAAVFAADHEEL

-1536 AEGRDAAGVLRGVA
+1536 AGGHDAAGLLRGTA
-1550 ASGRTGF
+1550 TTSGRTGF
-1557 LFSGQGAQRVGMGR
+1557 LFSGQGAQRAGMGR
-1571 GLYEVFPVFA
+1571 ELYEAFPVFA
-1581 EAFDAVCA
+1581 DAFDAVCE
-1589 RVDLE
+1589 RIQLD
-1594 RPLRE
+1594 RPLRD

-1605 AGILDRTVYA
+1605 AEPLARTA
-1615 QPALFAVEVALFRLV
+1615 FTQPALFAVEVALFRLV
-1630 ESWGVVPDV
+1630 ESWGVAPDV

-1644 IGELAAAHVAGV
+1644 IGELAAAHCAGV
-1656 LSLDDACALV
+1656 LSLDDACRLV

-1672 MDGLPS
+1672 MDALPE
-1678 GGAMLAVETA
+1678 GGAMLAVEAA
-1688 EGGLELPEGMDLAA
+1688 EDGLDLPEGVDLAA

-1710 LSGDADAI
+1710 VSGAAEAI
-1718 AGLEEQLR
+1718 GALEERLR
-1726 AEGRRVKRLAVSHAF
+1726 SEGVRVKRLAVSHAF

-1748 MLAEFAAVAKS
+1748 MLAEFAEVAES
-1759 LTYHAPTIPVVTTAP
+1759 LTYQAPAIPVVPTAP
-1774 GELATPE
+1774 GDLATPA
-1781 YWVGQIR
+1781 YWVSQIR

-1794 DAVSSLADVRVF
+1794 DAVGSLPDVRVF
-1806 LELGPDATLSALVPH
+1806 LELGPDGTLSALVPH
-1821 IVENA
+1821 VAED
-1826 TAVPLLRRDQGDAGS
+1826 TPAVPLLRRDQDEADA
-1841 ALTAAAALWTWGVA
+1841 ALAALAALWTRGVV
-1855 PDWAAVAGQGGPRPV
+1855 PDWAAVAGPGAPGPV

-1876 FQRTRYWTS
+1876 FRRTRYWTS
-1885 QTPSTTALAGAGLAV
+1885 PAPSTAALAGAGLAV

-1910 PLAGDGGQIWTG
+1910 PLAGDGGQVWTG
-1922 VIGLATHPWLADHV
+1922 VVGLATHPWLADHV

-1958 TGLPGLAELI
+1958 AGLPRLAELI

-1981 QLQMTVAGHTVEIHS
+1981 QLQMTVTGGSVEIHS
-1996 RPDGDTGAPWTT
+1996 RPDGDTGAPWNT

-2016 VRPTQATTGT
+2016 AGPSRADLGP
-2026 GDTWPPA
+2026 GDGAWPPPGPA
-2033 GTAASPEY
+2033 LPPEY
-2041 DVLAASGL
+2041 EVLAAAGL
-2049 SYGPAFQGL
+2049 SYGPAFRGL

-2065 DTVLAEVE
+2065 DTVHAEVE

-2080 TLYDAALHALGA
+2080 ALYDAALHALGA
-2092 AGLLR
+2092 SGLLR
-2097 EDGTALLP
+2097 DDGTALLP
-2105 FAWSGVTRHADGATA
+2105 FAWSGVTRHAVGATT

-2146 TVRSLAFRPV
+2146 TAGSLAFRPV
-2156 TADRLGAGAAP
+2156 TADRLGDAA
-2167 TGVLYGVDWTPAGDG
+2167 TGVLHGVDWTPADG
-2182 ERDVPL
+2182 EERE
-2188 AAVPVGTTELFD
+2188 AAPFAALPVGSPDLFG
-2200 TVTAVT
+2200 TVTAAT
-2206 GLRGPDALAAA
+2206 GLPGPDALPH
-2217 GAVPGTVL
+2217 GASEAVTGTVL

-2230 GPEPLAAGAA
+2230 GPEPLGTGAA

-2245 YDTVTAVLGLLRD
+2245 HDTVTAVLGLLND
-2258 WADDARSA
+2258 WAHDERLAH
-2266 DSRLVVVTRNAVATG
+2266 SRLIVVTRDAVATADG
-2281 DGETVD
+2281 DPVD

-2306 RFGLVDLDGTAAS
+2306 RFGLVDLDGTAES
-2319 ASALATGLPGDT
+2319 ATALATGLPAGVS
-2331 PQTAFRSGTPLAP
+2331 QAALRSGTALTP
-2344 RATRLRAGTTP
+2344 RAARLRASTTAP
-2355 LWGPHDTV
+2355 WGARDTV

-2369 GALGARVARHLA
+2369 GALGTRVARHLA
-2381 AAHGVTGLVLLSRR
+2381 TAHGVTGLVLLSRR
-2395 GPEAPGATELAAE
+2395 GPDAPGATELAAE
-2408 LTAQGVTVAV
+2408 LGAQGVTVTL
-2418 VAGDA
+2418 VAGDV

-2430 RVFADHPVT
+2430 RVLDAHPVT

-2476 EATRDPGLASF
+2476 EATRGLGLTSF

-2518 RRAEGLPA
+2518 RRADGLPA
-2526 VAVGWGL
+2526 VSVGWGL
-2533 WGGAGGMADGLGAA
+2533 WGGAAGMAGGLGAA

-2563 GVRLLDAAATTGPA
+2563 GVRLLDAAVAAGPA
-2577 HVLAMAAEPTP
+2577 HVLATAAEPTP
-2588 EGSAPPLLRHLAR
+2588 DGSAVPPLLRHLAR
-2601 PVLRSAAARAAGLA
+2601 PALRAAA
-2615 TAADGLAALPEPE
+2615 TAATGPAAAHGLAALPEPE
-2628 RTRAVEELVRTTVA
+2628 RSRAVEELVRTTVA
-2642 AVLGHSSGT
+2642 AVLGHAAGT
-2651 RVDAD
+2651 RVDD
-2656 RTFKDLGFD
+2656 GRTFKDLGFD

-2672 RNRLAAATGLRLAAT
+2672 RNRLAAATGLRLPAT

-2701 LREELSGAADVTAAP
+2701 LRELLGGAAATAEAAP
-2716 RPRRTAVTDEPI
+2716 GPRRTAEDGEPI
-2728 AVVAMSCRYPGGVD
+2728 AIVAMSCRYPGGVD

-2752 EGREGITGFPTDRGW
+2752 EGRDGITGFPTDRGW

-2817 LMLELSWEAFERAGI
+2817 LMLELSWETFERAGI
-2832 DPARLRGSDT
+2832 DPATLRGSDT

-2911 RAGECS
+2911 RAGECA

-2933 VDFSKQRGLAPDGR
+2933 VDFSKQRGLSPDGR

-2953 EADGTGWSEGAGVL
+2953 DADGTGWSEGAGVL
-2967 LVERLSDARRNGHK
+2967 LVERLSDARRHGHR
-2981 VLAVVRGSAVNQDG
+2981 VLAVVSGSAVNQDG

-3007 QERVIKAALAD
+3007 QERVIRAALAD
-3018 AGLHPSDVDM
+3018 AGLTPADVDL

-3046 LLATYGRGR
+3046 LLATYGRDR
-3055 DPELPLW
+3055 NPERPLY

-3083 KTVMALRH
+3083 KAVMALRH

-3123 PATGRPRR
+3123 PETGRPRR

-3153 EPVAD
+3153 EPLAAD
-3158 HPLPQVPDTLVPW
+3158 PAPQAPDALVPW

-3184 AARLRAAAAAEKP
+3184 AARLRDTAAAARP
-3197 ADVGLSLVT
+3197 ADIGLSLAT

-3216 VLGTGSEEL
+3216 VLGRGADEL

-3230 ALAAGRGNA
+3230 AFATGGGNA
-3239 PSGVAASGRTGFL
+3239 PNGVAVPGRTAFL
-3252 FSGQGAQRVGMG
+3252 FSGQGAQRAGMG
-3264 RELYEAFPV
+3264 RELYAAFPV
-3273 FAGAF
+3273 FAEAF
-3278 DAVCTRVDLERPL
+3278 DAVCARVELDRPL
-3291 RDVVFGEDAELLA
+3291 REVVLGEDAALLA
-3304 RTAYTQPALF
+3304 RTVYTQPALF

-3329 VPDVLVGHS
+3329 TPDVLVGHS
-3338 IGELAAAHCA
+3338 IGELASAHVA

-3363 GRLMDA
+3363 GRLMEA
-3369 LPAGGAMLAVE
+3369 LPEGGAMLAVE
-3380 AAEGELELPEG
+3380 AAEDSLDLPEG

-3399 PISVTVSGDADAIAG
+3399 PTSVTVSGDAEAIG
-3414 LEERLRSEGV
+3414 VLEERLRGEGV
-3424 RVKRLTVSHAF
+3424 RVKRLAVSHAF

-3450 AKSLTY
+3450 AESLTY
-3456 HAPTIPVVTT
+3456 HAPTIPLVAT
-3466 APGDLATPE
+3466 APGDPATPA
-3475 YWVGQIREPVRFA
+3475 YWVSQIREPVRFA
-3488 EAIASLTD
+3488 DAVASLSD
-3496 TRTFLELG
+3496 VRAYLELG

-3512 VPHIVEDAT
+3512 VPHLAEDAT
-3521 AVPALRPGHDEHGT
+3521 VVPALRSGQDEHAT

-3541 ATYVRGTD
+3541 TLYVRGTD
-3549 VAWERYFAPLGG
+3549 VTWAAYFPPLGG

-3572 HERYWPDAVADVGV
+3572 HERYWPDAVAGAGPP
-3586 TAARDQAEAGFWTA
+3586 AARDQAEAGFWTA
-3600 VAGRDVE
+3600 VAGRDVD
-3607 RLADTLGLPDDE
+3607 RLADTLGLPDDD

-3636 RRRTEATVGS
+3636 RRRTEVTVGS

-3655 VAPAPA
+3655 VAAAPA
-3661 VLDGV
+3661 VLDGA
-3666 WLLVG
+3666 WLVVG
-3671 TEATEATDVTRDG
+3671 TDTTG
-3684 TGSTGGMHGT
+3684 TGDG
-3694 GAEIADALRRGGA
+3694 IADVLRRGGA
-3707 TVLGL
+3707 TVLTL
-3712 PHPGDDR
+3712 PQPGEDR
-3719 AALAERLRSYG
+3719 AALAGRLRAYG
-3730 ELAGVVSLLGTDT
+3730 ELAGVVSLLGTET
-3743 EALHEGAALS
+3743 EPPHEGAALT

-3763 QACADAD
+3763 QACADAGIP
-3770 VPLWALTRG
+3770 VWSLTRG

-3808 PHVWGGLLDLP
+3808 PDVWGGLIDLP
-3819 ETLDARAGNRLCAV
+3819 QTLDVRAGNRLCAV
-3833 LAAGRARDGGGDVED
+3833 LAAGKGREGDVED
-3848 QVAVRADGVYARRL
+3848 QVAVRADGVHARRL
-3862 VTAVPPPLA
+3862 VAAGPPPA
-3871 VAPGPRTGGTV
+3871 TGTPAPRTGTV

-3910 GRRGPEAPGAAEL
+3910 GRRGPEAPGAAGL
-3923 VAELAAAGTAATAV
+3923 VAELAEAGATATV
-3937 ACDIA
+3937 AACDAA
-3942 DRDALAALLAGM
+3942 DRDALAALLADL
-3954 PEQHPLTA
+3954 PEEHPLTA
-3962 VVHAAGVLDDG
+3962 VVHSAGVLDDG
-3973 VLDGLTPDRFEQV
+3973 VLDGLTPDRFERV

-3991 LAAENLDALSR
+3991 LAADNLDL
-4002 GLTLDAFV
+4002 LTRDLPLDAFV

-4043 QGLPATSIG
+4043 LGLPATSIG
-4052 WGPWAETGM
+4052 WGPWAEGGM

-4070 LRRSGLT
+4070 LRRSGLS
-4077 PLSPD
+4077 PLPPE
-4082 LAVTVLGRT
+4082 LALTVLGRT
-4091 LDGTDAGGDG
+4091 LDGAYGDGAGG
-4101 SAGAAGAAVV
+4101 AAPV
-4111 VADVDWERFGS
+4111 VADVDWARFAS

-4129 GRLLRELVPAGPP
+4129 SRLLCELVPAGPP
-4142 DGTEDPNGAGDLAA
+4142 EGVEDPEGATGLAA

-4186 AATVAPDKAF
+4186 AATIAPDKAF

-4223 GLIFD
+4223 GLVFD

-4236 ARLRAELTGAAEAAA
+4236 ARLRAELTGAPETAA
-4251 PAASAVSAVPSAS
+4251 PAPVPAPSP
-4264 VAADDPIAIVAM
+4264 VADDPVAIVAM
-4276 GCRFPGAATPEEFWD
+4276 GCRFPGAATPEEFWE
-4291 LLADGLDLV
+4291 LLTGGLDMV
-4300 GDFPADRGWDLRD
+4300 GDLPADRGWDLRD

-4322 FLPDAAD
+4322 FLPDAAG
-4329 FDADLFGVSP
+4329 FDAELFGVSP

-4358 TFERAGLDPAS
+4358 TFERAGLDPAA
-4369 LKGRRIGVFA
+4369 LRGRSVGVFA

-4395 GLEGHVATGSA
+4395 GVEGHVATGSA
-4406 ASVLSGRVSYTYGL
+4406 ASVLSGRISYTFGL

-4439 LAAQSLRSGE
+4439 LAAQSLRAGE

-4461 AGPLAFL
+4461 AGPFAFL

-4484 FGAEADGTGWGE
+4484 FAADADGTGWGE

-4506 SEARA
+4506 SDARA
-4511 NGRRV
+4511 GGRRV
-4516 LGILRGSAVN
+4516 LGVLRGSAVN

-4570 KLGDPIEAEAL
+4570 RLGDPIEAEAL

-4593 YLGSVKSNIGH
+4593 HLGSVKSNIGH

-4611 AGVIKMLLAMHH
+4611 AGVIKMLLAMDH

-4631 AAEPS
+4631 ADEPS
-4636 PAVDWNTG
+4636 PAVDWEAG
-4644 GLRLLTETTP
+4644 ALRLVTEATP

-4680 LEQAEQADVAVPPA
+4680 LEQAEPPA
-4694 PPQRSVLPWAFS
+4694 PPAPAQHSVLPWAFS
-4706 AHSGAALRA
+4706 AHSEAALLDRA
-4715 RAEAL
+4715 RAL
-4720 RTLCET
+4720 RTFCET
-4726 PGVPSAATG
+4726 PGLPTVAVGRSLAATG
-4735 RALATTSLG
+4735 GG

-4752 AEDIAGYSAGLTAL
+4752 AGDLAGYAAGLTAL
-4766 TADEPAAG
+4766 TTDEPAFG
-4774 TIRGAVR
+4774 TVSGTVR
-4781 EGRTGFLFSGQGAQ
+4781 EGRTAFLFSGQGAQ

-4800 RELYDAFPVFADAFD
+4800 RELYEAFPVFADAFD
-4815 DVCAR
+4815 AVCAR
-4820 VDLERPL
+4820 VDLDRPL
-4827 REVAFGEDAGLL
+4827 REVVFGDGEAL

-4845 QAGLFAVEVALYRL
+4845 QPALFAVEVALFRL
-4859 VESWGVVPD
+4859 VESWGVTPD

-4883 AGVLSLDDACALVSA
+4883 AGVLSLEDACALVSA
-4898 RGRLMDGLPSG
+4898 RGRLMDALPQG
-4909 GAMLAVEAAEDE
+4909 GAMLAVEAAEDG
-4921 LELPEGVDLAAVNGP
+4921 LELPEAVGLAAVNGP
-4936 ASVTVSGVADAIG
+4936 ASLTVSGDAG
-4949 VLEER
+4949 AVDALEKE
-4954 LRSEGVRVKRLTV
+4954 LREEGVRVKRLTV
-4967 SHAFHSHLMEPMLAD
+4967 SHAFHSHLMEPMLTE
-4982 FAAVAKSLTYHSPTI
+4982 FAAVAKALAYHAPTI
-4997 PLVTTAP
+4997 PLVPTAP
-5004 GDLATPEYWI
+5004 GDMATPDYWV
-5014 GQIREP
+5014 GQIRET
-5020 VRFADAIAS
+5020 VRFADAVRS
-5029 LTTEHTRFV
+5029 LTGAGHTRFV

-5049 VPGAVPVLRRSR
+5049 VPGAVPVLRRDR

-5071 ARLWVEGT
+5071 ARLWVEG
-5079 AVDLAAAFPEAPPVT
+5079 APVELAAALPEAPPVT
-5094 LPPYPFQR
+5094 LPPYPFQH
-5102 TRFWPQAA
+5102 TRYWPEA
-5110 PAAHRTA
+5110 PHA
-5117 SGEVRGEGPGE
+5117 GPRAPSAG
-5128 GRYEVTWVS
+5128 GRYEVTWAPV
-5137 MAEGTARP
+5137 AEGTARP
-5145 TGTWL
+5145 AGTWL
-5150 LVTPPGGDDR
+5150 LVTPPDADADADAER
-5160 GDVDTDPVG
+5160 AG
-5169 RALQR
+5169 RALGG

-5180 AVPGGTDRAAL
+5180 VVPGATDRAGL
-5191 AARLRAATEETMPAG
+5191 AARLRTATEGTTPAG

-5211 PGAGGLPSVVALVQA
+5211 SATGGLPFVVALAQA
-5226 LDDAGVPG
+5226 LDDAAVSG
-5234 PLWCATQGAVRAST
+5234 PLWCATRGAVRVST

-5270 TPRTWGG
+5270 APRTWGG
-5277 LVDLPTEWDDRT
+5277 LVDLPAEWDDRT
-5289 GVRLAALL
+5289 GARLAALL
-5297 GGDRS
+5297 GADGC
-5302 EDQVAIRRTGVL
+5302 EDQAAIRRTGVL
-5314 GRRLVEGAPG
+5314 GRRLVDASPG
-5324 RGDRTAD
+5324 SADATAD

-5359 GAPHVLLVGRRGPD
+5359 GAPHLLLVGRRGPD

-5388 SRVTLAACDVSDRAA
+5388 SRVTLAACDVTDRAA
-5403 LAELLAGIPE
+5403 LAGVLAGVPE
-5413 ELPLTGI
+5413 ELPLTGV

-5425 TVDDGVIGS
+5425 TVADGVIGS
-5434 LSPDGVA
+5434 LDPGEAARLVR
-5441 ELLHTRLA
+5441 TRVSA
-5449 AVRHLDELTVAQPL
+5449 ARHLDELTAGHRL
-5463 DHFVLFTSF
+5463 DAFVLFTSF
-5472 AGVVGNLGQAAYAA
+5472 AGVVGNPGQAAYAA
-5486 GNAALDAF
+5486 GHAALDAF
-5494 AQRRR
+5494 AERRR
-5499 AAGRPT
+5499 AAGRAT

-5510 GPWAGAGVGAG
+5510 GPWAGAGMGAATAAG
-5521 AAAGEQQRRTG
+5521 AQQRRTG
-5532 VTPLSPDAALL
+5532 VTPLPPEEALR
-5543 AFDEALAEDRTTVCV
+5543 AFDEALAGDRTTLCV
-5558 AGIDWSRFGPVIEA
+5558 AGVDWGRFGPVLDA

-5581 LPAAPR
+5581 LPAAPKAAP
-5587 PAPPVPDGNEN
+5587 PAPG
-5598 RRGPG
+5598 
-5603 QGPDLAE
+5603 GPDRGAGLAA
-5610 RLARAPQ
+5610 RLAGAPR

-5622 ILLDLVV
+5622 VLADLVV
-5629 SRTATALGHRT
+5629 SRTAAALGHRT
-5640 PAAIDPDRQFRD
+5640 PGAIDPDRHFRD
-5652 LGTDSVMAVELRNLL
+5652 LGTDSVTAVELRNMLQ
-5667 DAATGQSLPATLAFD
+5667 DATGLTLSPTLAFD
-5682 HPTPAALAAHLRGLL
+5682 HPTPAMLAAHLREHL
-5697 VGGPDPATDA
+5697 VAGAGPADGPADGQDA
-5707 ASTES
+5707 LT
-5712 AVARLERLE
+5712 RLERFE
-5721 AELAATPPD
+5721 AGLVDTPPD
-5730 AEETAVLLARLRDLT
+5730 AAETALLLARLRDLT
-5745 DRLRTA
+5745 DRLRS
-5751 TAAPPAH
+5751 AAPGA
-5758 SGPKGGDGEIDLES
+5758 PKGPEGEEGKEGEVDLES
-5772 ATASDLFDL
+5772 ASASDLFDL

>member
-1 MSDTYTGGS
+1 MSDTYTRGS

-26 GPAPLWELL
+26 GPASLWDLL

-55 PRGGFVEHVADFD
+55 PRGGFIEHVADFD

-79 AANDPQQRLAL
+79 AATDPQQRLAL
-90 ELAWEALEDARR
+90 ELAWEALEDARHI
-102 VPAGLSGS
+102 PAGLSGS

-253 VHAVIHG
+253 IHAVIHG

-288 ARAGIAPDALGYVEL
+288 ARAGIAPDAVGYVEL

-332 VGSVKTNIGHLEGA
+332 IGSVKTNIGHLEGA
-346 AGIAGLLKAVLVVER
+346 AGIAGLLKAVLAVER
-361 GIVPPSLNFRSAP
+361 SVVPPSLNFRSAP

-416 PAPAPTARTTA
+416 PAPAPTARPA
-427 RTADPEARTAASTV
+427 AASV
-441 PAPAPGAGGNG
+441 APAVPSPAPASDGNGLRTPAADGNG

-471 ARLRDAVQ
+471 ARLRGAVE

-524 PAPGVSEATARTG
+524 PAQGVSEATARTG

-622 EPDAVAGHSQGEI
+622 QPDAVAGHSQGEI

-655 RSRALRALT
+655 RSRALRALA

-671 VQAGAARVR
+671 VQAGAAQVR
-680 PWLDE
+680 PWLEDDP
-685 APTLSLAADN
+685 ALSLAADN

-717 SHGVGTRRIPVDY
+717 SHGVGTKRIPVDY

-797 EDDFRFLVEVTP
+797 EEDFRFLVEVTP

-838 EGGLTRLLGS
+838 EGNLTRLLGS

-860 LPAPPGEVVDLPTYS
+860 LPAPPGEVVDLPTYA

-886 AAAQWSGSGEPAP
+886 AAAQWTGSGEPARD
-899 NTAAPDTVGPE
+899 TAAPATAGQE
-910 TVADRDDPLR
+910 TATDRDDPLR
-920 QHLRAASPQSAR
+920 RQLRAASPQSAR
-932 GTVLELVRAHAAVV
+932 GTVLELVRSHAAVV

-978 AAATGLSLPP
+978 AAATGLTLPP

-1012 TDGPPLGTA
+1012 TDGLPHGTA
-1021 PAEHAHPGEPVA
+1021 PAEHVDPGEPVA

-1054 LSEGRDVLGPLPADR
+1054 LSEGREVLGDLPSDR

-1075 DALDTELPAAGGFL
+1075 DALDTELPSSGGFL
-1089 DDIAGFDAGLFGIS
+1089 DDIAGFDAELFGIS
-1103 PREAV
+1103 PREAQ

-1124 LERLGTDPAGL
+1124 LERLGTDPAAL

-1258 WSEGAGV
+1258 WSEGAGM

-1278 QPVLAVVRGSAVNSD
+1278 QRVLAVVRGSAVNSD

-1312 AALTSAGLA
+1312 AALTSAGLE

-1339 PIEAQALLATYGQG
+1339 PIEAQALLATYGQN
-1353 RDADSPLWLGSVK
+1353 RLADSPLWLGSVK

-1405 VDWSSGAVRLL
+1405 VDWESGAVRLL

-1427 PHRAAVSS
+1427 PYRAAVSS

-1445 VLEAAPEPAAREEE
+1445 VIEAAPEPTPREDE
-1459 GPTPGPELPE
+1459 GPISGPA
-1469 LPVLLSGRGDEALR
+1469 LPVLLTGRGDAALR

-1488 LRAFLDADPSVPV
+1488 LRAFLDAEPTVPV

-1529 AARLDAL
+1529 AARLGAL
-1536 AEGRDAAGVLRGVA
+1536 AEGHDAAGVLRGVT
-1550 ASGRTGF
+1550 ASGPTGF

-1571 GLYEVFPVFA
+1571 ELYDAFPVFA

-1594 RPLRE
+1594 RPLRD
-1599 VVFGED
+1599 VVFEDGE
-1605 AGILDRTVYA
+1605 ALDRTVYA

-1630 ESWGVVPDV
+1630 ESWGVTPDV

-1672 MDGLPS
+1672 MDALPS
-1678 GGAMLAVETA
+1678 GGAMLAVEAA
-1688 EGGLELPEGMDLAA
+1688 EGELELPEGVDLAA
-1702 VNGPTSLT
+1702 VNGPTSVT
-1710 LSGDADAI
+1710 VSGDVDAI
-1718 AGLEEQLR
+1718 DALEERLR
-1726 AEGRRVKRLAVSHAF
+1726 AENVRVKRLTVSHAF

-1748 MLAEFAAVAKS
+1748 MLDEFAAVAKS
-1759 LTYHAPTIPVVTTAP
+1759 LTYNAPTIPVVATAP
-1774 GELATPE
+1774 GDMATPD

-1794 DAVSSLADVRVF
+1794 DAIASLTDTRVF

-1821 IVENA
+1821 IAEDA
-1826 TAVPLLRRDQGDAGS
+1826 TAVPLLRRDQGDVGS
-1841 ALTAAAALWTWGVA
+1841 ALTAAAALWTRGVA
-1855 PDWAAVAGQGGPRPV
+1855 PDWAAVAGPGGPRPV

-1885 QTPSTTALAGAGLAV
+1885 QALSTTALAVAGLAV

-1936 VHGRVVL
+1936 VHGRIVL

-1981 QLQMTVAGHTVEIHS
+1981 QLQMTVAGQTVEIHS

-2016 VRPTQATTGT
+2016 VRPPQADPGPGDSRPPTGT
-2026 GDTWPPA
+2026 A
-2033 GTAASPEY
+2033 ISPEY
-2041 DVLAASGL
+2041 DTLAAYGL
-2049 SYGPAFQGL
+2049 SYGPAFRGL

-2065 DTVLAEVE
+2065 DTVHAEVE
-2073 LPEGPQA
+2073 LPDGPQA
-2080 TLYDAALHALGA
+2080 ALYDAALHALGA

-2127 RGPDEYAVRLADP
+2127 RGPDEYAVRLTDP

-2146 TVRSLAFRPV
+2146 TARSLALRPV
-2156 TADRLGAGAAP
+2156 TADRLAAAS

-2182 ERDVPL
+2182 EREVPHV
-2188 AAVPVGTTELFD
+2188 AVPVGSTELLD

-2206 GLRGPDALAAA
+2206 GLRGLGTLAEAEA
-2217 GAVPGTVL
+2217 EAVPGTVL
-2225 ACVGT
+2225 ACVGA

-2245 YDTVTAVLGLLRD
+2245 HDTVTAVLGLLRD
-2258 WADDARSA
+2258 WAHDERSA
-2266 DSRLVVVTRNAVATG
+2266 DSRLVVVTRNAVATV

-2319 ASALATGLPGDT
+2319 AAALAAGLPGDT
-2331 PQTAFRSGTPLAP
+2331 PQTAFRSGTPLTP
-2344 RATRLRAGTTP
+2344 RAARLRAGTTP
-2355 LWGPHDTV
+2355 SWGPHDTV

-2381 AAHGVTGLVLLSRR
+2381 AAHGVTGLVLISRR
-2395 GPEAPGATELAAE
+2395 GLEAPGATELAAE
-2408 LTAQGVTVAV
+2408 LTAQGLTVAV

-2430 RVFADHPVT
+2430 RVLADHPVT

-2476 EATRDPGLASF
+2476 EATRDLGLTSF

-2533 WGGAGGMADGLGAA
+2533 WGGAGGMADGLGTA

-2563 GVRLLDAAATTGPA
+2563 GVRLLDAAATAGPA
-2577 HVLAMAAEPTP
+2577 HVLAMAAEPAP
-2588 EGSAPPLLRHLAR
+2588 EGSVSPLLRHLAR
-2601 PVLRSAAARAAGLA
+2601 PVLRSAAAAGPAAD
-2615 TAADGLAALPEPE
+2615 ADGLAALPEPE

-2701 LREELSGAADVTAAP
+2701 LREELSGAAAVTTP
-2716 RPRRTAVTDEPI
+2716 RPRRTAATDEPI
-2728 AVVAMSCRYPGGVD
+2728 AIVAMSCRYPGGVD

-2752 EGREGITGFPTDRGW
+2752 EGRDGITGFPTDRGW
-2767 DLARLHDPDPSRP
+2767 DLARLHDPDASRP

-2817 LMLELSWEAFERAGI
+2817 LMLELSWETFERAGI
-2832 DPARLRGSDT
+2832 DPAALRGSDT

-2925 VMSTPGVF
+2925 VMSTPSVF

-2953 EADGTGWSEGAGVL
+2953 DADGTGWSEGAGVL
-2967 LVERLSDARRNGHK
+2967 LVERLSDARRNGHQ

-3018 AGLHPSDVDM
+3018 AGLTPDDVDM

-3046 LLATYGRGR
+3046 LLATYGRDR
-3055 DPELPLW
+3055 DPEQPLW

-3083 KTVMALRH
+3083 KTVMAMRH

-3101 VPSPHVDWS
+3101 APSPHVDWS

-3123 PATGRPRR
+3123 PTTGRPRR

-3153 EPVAD
+3153 EPLVG
-3158 HPLPQVPDTLVPW
+3158 HPLSRVPDTLVPW

-3184 AARLRAAAAAEKP
+3184 AARLRATAEAEKP

-3206 RRAALEHRAV
+3206 RRTALEHRAV
-3216 VLGTGSEEL
+3216 VLGTGGEEL

-3230 ALAAGRGNA
+3230 ALAVGRGNA
-3239 PSGVAASGRTGFL
+3239 PSGVA
-3252 FSGQGAQRVGMG
+3252 
-3264 RELYEAFPV
+3264 
-3273 FAGAF
+3273 
-3278 DAVCTRVDLERPL
+3278 
-3291 RDVVFGEDAELLA
+3291 
-3304 RTAYTQPALF
+3304 
-3314 AVEVALFRLVESWGV
+3314 
-3329 VPDVLVGHS
+3329 
-3338 IGELAAAHCA
+3338 
-3348 GVLSLDDACALVSAR
+3348 
-3363 GRLMDA
+3363 
-3369 LPAGGAMLAVE
+3369 
-3380 AAEGELELPEG
+3380 
-3391 VDLAAVNG
+3391 
-3399 PISVTVSGDADAIAG
+3399 
-3414 LEERLRSEGV
+3414 
-3424 RVKRLTVSHAF
+3424 
-3435 HSRLMEPMLAEFAAV
+3435 
-3450 AKSLTY
+3450 
-3456 HAPTIPVVTT
+3456 
-3466 APGDLATPE
+3466 
-3475 YWVGQIREPVRFA
+3475 
-3488 EAIASLTD
+3488 
-3496 TRTFLELG
+3496 
-3504 PDATLSAL
+3504 
-3512 VPHIVEDAT
+3512 
-3521 AVPALRPGHDEHGT
+3521 
-3535 LLRAVA
+3535 
-3541 ATYVRGTD
+3541 
-3549 VAWERYFAPLGG
+3549 
-3561 RPVELPTYAFQ
+3561 
-3572 HERYWPDAVADVGV
+3572 
-3586 TAARDQAEAGFWTA
+3586 
-3600 VAGRDVE
+3600 
-3607 RLADTLGLPDDE
+3607 
-3619 ARRGLAGL
+3619 
-3627 MPHLSSWHD
+3627 SS
-3636 RRRTEATVGS
+3636 
-3646 WYHRTVWRP
+3646 
-3655 VAPAPA
+3655 
-3661 VLDGV
+3661 
-3666 WLLVG
+3666 
-3671 TEATEATDVTRDG
+3671 
-3684 TGSTGGMHGT
+3684 
-3694 GAEIADALRRGGA
+3694 
-3707 TVLGL
+3707 
-3712 PHPGDDR
+3712 
-3719 AALAERLRSYG
+3719 
-3730 ELAGVVSLLGTDT
+3730 
-3743 EALHEGAALS
+3743 
-3753 RGLAATLLLT
+3753 
-3763 QACADAD
+3763 
-3770 VPLWALTRG
+3770 
-3779 AVSTGRA
+3779 
-3786 DGPPDPAQAQIWG
+3786 
-3799 FGRVAALEL
+3799 
-3808 PHVWGGLLDLP
+3808 
-3819 ETLDARAGNRLCAV
+3819 
-3833 LAAGRARDGGGDVED
+3833 
-3848 QVAVRADGVYARRL
+3848 
-3862 VTAVPPPLA
+3862 
-3871 VAPGPRTGGTV
+3871 
-3882 LVTGG
+3882 
-3887 TGALGAQVARLLAAR
+3887 
-3902 GHTRLLLV
+3902 
-3910 GRRGPEAPGAAEL
+3910 
-3923 VAELAAAGTAATAV
+3923 
-3937 ACDIA
+3937 
-3942 DRDALAALLAGM
+3942 
-3954 PEQHPLTA
+3954 
-3962 VVHAAGVLDDG
+3962 
-3973 VLDGLTPDRFEQV
+3973 
-3986 LRSKT
+3986 
-3991 LAAENLDALSR
+3991 
-4002 GLTLDAFV
+4002 
-4010 LFSSFTGAVGTAGQA
+4010 
-4025 NYAAANAH
+4025 
-4033 LDALAERRRA
+4033 
-4043 QGLPATSIG
+4043 
-4052 WGPWAETGM
+4052 
-4061 AEDEALTQR
+4061 
-4070 LRRSGLT
+4070 
-4077 PLSPD
+4077 
-4082 LAVTVLGRT
+4082 
-4091 LDGTDAGGDG
+4091 
-4101 SAGAAGAAVV
+4101 
-4111 VADVDWERFGS
+4111 
-4122 GFTAARP
+4122 
-4129 GRLLRELVPAGPP
+4129 
-4142 DGTEDPNGAGDLAA
+4142 
-4156 RLAAAGEGERR
+4156 
-4167 RITEDLVRTLAA
+4167 
-4179 FVLGHGT
+4179 
-4186 AATVAPDKAF
+4186 
-4196 RDLGF
+4196 
-4201 DSLTAVELRN
+4201 
-4211 ALRAATGLPLPA
+4211 
-4223 GLIFD
+4223 
-4228 HPTPAALA
+4228 
-4236 ARLRAELTGAAEAAA
+4236 
-4251 PAASAVSAVPSAS
+4251 
-4264 VAADDPIAIVAM
+4264 
-4276 GCRFPGAATPEEFWD
+4276 
-4291 LLADGLDLV
+4291 
-4300 GDFPADRGWDLRD
+4300 
-4313 APDFARRGA
+4313 
-4322 FLPDAAD
+4322 
-4329 FDADLFGVSP
+4329 
-4339 REALAMDP
+4339 
-4347 QQRLMLETSWE
+4347 
-4358 TFERAGLDPAS
+4358 
-4369 LKGRRIGVFA
+4369 
-4379 GTNGQD
+4379 
-4385 YAGLFPAVGS
+4385 
-4395 GLEGHVATGSA
+4395 
-4406 ASVLSGRVSYTYGL
+4406 
-4420 EGPAI
+4420 
-4425 TVDTACSSSLVALH
+4425 
-4439 LAAQSLRSGE
+4439 
-4449 CSMALA
+4449 
-4455 GGVTVM
+4455 
-4461 AGPLAFL
+4461 
-4468 EFAHQRGL
+4468 
-4476 AADGRCKA
+4476 
-4484 FGAEADGTGWGE
+4484 
-4496 GVGLVLLERL
+4496 
-4506 SEARA
+4506 
-4511 NGRRV
+4511 
-4516 LGILRGSAVN
+4516 
-4526 QDGASN
+4526 
-4532 GLTAPNGPAQQRVI
+4532 
-4546 RAALASARLWP
+4546 
-4557 SEVDAVEAHGTGT
+4557 
-4570 KLGDPIEAEAL
+4570 
-4581 LATYGKDRTEPL
+4581 
-4593 YLGSVKSNIGH
+4593 
-4604 TQAAAGI
+4604 
-4611 AGVIKMLLAMHH
+4611 
-4623 GVLPRTLH
+4623 
-4631 AAEPS
+4631 
-4636 PAVDWNTG
+4636 
-4644 GLRLLTETTP
+4644 
-4654 WTPRAGRPRRAAVS
+4654 
-4668 SFGISGTNAHVV
+4668 
-4680 LEQAEQADVAVPPA
+4680 
-4694 PPQRSVLPWAFS
+4694 
-4706 AHSGAALRA
+4706 
-4715 RAEAL
+4715 
-4720 RTLCET
+4720 
-4726 PGVPSAATG
+4726 
-4735 RALATTSLG
+4735 
-4744 QAHRAVVL
+4744 
-4752 AEDIAGYSAGLTAL
+4752 
-4766 TADEPAAG
+4766 
-4774 TIRGAVR
+4774 
-4781 EGRTGFLFSGQGAQ
+4781 GRTGFLFSGQGAQ

-4815 DVCAR
+4815 AVCAR
-4820 VDLERPL
+4820 VDL
-4827 REVAFGEDAGLL
+4827 
-4839 DRTVYA
+4839 
-4845 QAGLFAVEVALYRL
+4845 
-4859 VESWGVVPD
+4859 
-4868 VLVGHSIGELAAAHV
+4868 
-4883 AGVLSLDDACALVSA
+4883 
-4898 RGRLMDGLPSG
+4898 
-4909 GAMLAVEAAEDE
+4909 
-4921 LELPEGVDLAAVNGP
+4921 
-4936 ASVTVSGVADAIG
+4936 
-4949 VLEER
+4949 
-4954 LRSEGVRVKRLTV
+4954 
-4967 SHAFHSHLMEPMLAD
+4967 
-4982 FAAVAKSLTYHSPTI
+4982 
-4997 PLVTTAP
+4997 
-5004 GDLATPEYWI
+5004 
-5014 GQIREP
+5014 
-5020 VRFADAIAS
+5020 
-5029 LTTEHTRFV
+5029 
-5038 ELGPDGTLSAL
+5038 
-5049 VPGAVPVLRRSR
+5049 
-5061 PETESLFAAL
+5061 
-5071 ARLWVEGT
+5071 
-5079 AVDLAAAFPEAPPVT
+5079 
-5094 LPPYPFQR
+5094 
-5102 TRFWPQAA
+5102 
-5110 PAAHRTA
+5110 
-5117 SGEVRGEGPGE
+5117 
-5128 GRYEVTWVS
+5128 
-5137 MAEGTARP
+5137 
-5145 TGTWL
+5145 
-5150 LVTPPGGDDR
+5150 
-5160 GDVDTDPVG
+5160 
-5169 RALQR
+5169 
-5174 AGARVV
+5174 
-5180 AVPGGTDRAAL
+5180 
-5191 AARLRAATEETMPAG
+5191 
-5206 VLALP
+5206 
-5211 PGAGGLPSVVALVQA
+5211 
-5226 LDDAGVPG
+5226 
-5234 PLWCATQGAVRAST
+5234 
-5248 DDPGPDPDQAA
+5248 
-5259 VWGFGRVAALE
+5259 
-5270 TPRTWGG
+5270 
-5277 LVDLPTEWDDRT
+5277 
-5289 GVRLAALL
+5289 
-5297 GGDRS
+5297 
-5302 EDQVAIRRTGVL
+5302 
-5314 GRRLVEGAPG
+5314 
-5324 RGDRTAD
+5324 
-5331 GWRPTG
+5331 
-5337 TVLVTGGTGALGAHT
+5337 
-5352 ARRLARQ
+5352 
-5359 GAPHVLLVGRRGPD
+5359 
-5373 APGAGELAAELTALG
+5373 
-5388 SRVTLAACDVSDRAA
+5388 
-5403 LAELLAGIPE
+5403 
-5413 ELPLTGI
+5413 
-5420 VHAAG
+5420 
-5425 TVDDGVIGS
+5425 
-5434 LSPDGVA
+5434 
-5441 ELLHTRLA
+5441 
-5449 AVRHLDELTVAQPL
+5449 
-5463 DHFVLFTSF
+5463 
-5472 AGVVGNLGQAAYAA
+5472 
-5486 GNAALDAF
+5486 
-5494 AQRRR
+5494 
-5499 AAGRPT
+5499 
-5505 TALAW
+5505 
-5510 GPWAGAGVGAG
+5510 
-5521 AAAGEQQRRTG
+5521 
-5532 VTPLSPDAALL
+5532 
-5543 AFDEALAEDRTTVCV
+5543 
-5558 AGIDWSRFGPVIEA
+5558 
-5572 GRGGRLLDL
+5572 
-5581 LPAAPR
+5581 
-5587 PAPPVPDGNEN
+5587 
-5598 RRGPG
+5598 
-5603 QGPDLAE
+5603 
-5610 RLARAPQ
+5610 
-5617 AEQER
+5617 
-5622 ILLDLVV
+5622 
-5629 SRTATALGHRT
+5629 
-5640 PAAIDPDRQFRD
+5640 
-5652 LGTDSVMAVELRNLL
+5652 
-5667 DAATGQSLPATLAFD
+5667 
-5682 HPTPAALAAHLRGLL
+5682 
-5697 VGGPDPATDA
+5697 
-5707 ASTES
+5707 
-5712 AVARLERLE
+5712 
-5721 AELAATPPD
+5721 
-5730 AEETAVLLARLRDLT
+5730 
-5745 DRLRTA
+5745 
-5751 TAAPPAH
+5751 
-5758 SGPKGGDGEIDLES
+5758 
-5772 ATASDLFDL
+5772 
-5781 IHKEFGKS
+5781 